1 MKEKKQW
8 KKRIVSMLMALAMV
22 ITQIGVW
29 NAGKESVQAAE
40 TEVYK
45 ADFSDASTDAWN
57 ANWSVSSDDTTFV
70 VKGNYKKDND
80 QALNIW
86 SKDAQVL
93 TMTHTET
100 NIEAGKYYLSIKTNG
115 GNVNGGKI
123 CVSDG
128 QNEKKSDIAFAEELT
143 TYKTTEP
150 LEVAT
155 GASVTITVTID
166 LSAVGWGYIDDITLT
181 KSEDS
186 EDAAGDDADEYVTKI
201 LYFKYTGNGT
211 PAILLWDN
219 CGDSLKMGDDTSSEI
234 IDNKVRYTMKSTGQN
249 NWYQIVFKYKTGEV
263 KNKNVGFD
271 FGEISDHTY
280 SWIQSMDY
288 VYANNHNAAYEIIF
302 SDKYSD
308 PAIIQGDY
316 DTVVSY
322 ADAIEKENNSDSVVK
337 DAPITVKK
345 VKGLNERADFI
356 KGIDISTYLVETDS
370 GVKYKDQSGQE
381 VKGKDFIRMFAQ
393 NGVNYIRLRV
403 WNQPYDTDSSGNK
416 LYYGGGN
423 NDIEMAVEIC
433 KLIKEYNTAYADR
446 YGEVKVLIDLHYSD
460 FWADPDKQTAPKAW
474 KDMSIDA
481 KTTAVAEFT
490 KDCLANVEATGV
502 TVGMLQIG
510 NETNNGICGESYGS
524 DNYLAIFKAG
534 CDAVKEYNESK
545 GYTTQNGKWIKRV
558 VHFTDPQSV
567 GTSKALYLKTGDLS
581 AKDATNPTSKGVDYD
596 VYATSYYP
604 FWHGTTDNLNNMLG
618 DIASTCG
625 CEVMVAETQYVYT
638 NADYDG
644 ADNQAYE
651 GKNNIDLS
659 QWPVSVQGQA
669 NEIRDVIDAVAQVDD
684 NKGIGMFYWEPAWLG
699 VGNAYNEDGTVNE
712 SALNSNKTKWNQYG
726 SGWASDY
733 AGTYDA
739 QAQKWGGG
747 GTNNENA
754 SLFDFEGNPLAS
766 LNVFKY
772 VNYGAVAKNKSFYAA
787 KSLSDVVVKMGDSK
801 DAIKN
806 QLEKTVAYTYNDET
820 PGTANITW
828 DETSLAKAEQEI
840 SLTKAIGNSY
850 TITGTI
856 DVDGTKQKV
865 SCNILVDPSENLLAN
880 GDFEAYAKKWNFNFA
895 QESKILWS
903 AIDAKGNVDKDA
915 NPRNDSKGSI
925 VFNTYS
931 NVVGNDNTAQ
941 YYSGN
946 VSQTVT
952 IEKAGIYEAK
962 AFFEGLD
969 KAGSNDGEAINL
981 SVTDG
986 NETTKVSN
994 AIKLDGWKVWQCATV
1009 SNIVVTQDMIN
1020 SGKNTVT
1027 VSANVCIKKD
1037 VWGSIDD
1044 VYLYKVGEV
1053 TASGN
1058 GGSSTVTPSA
1068 PSAPNDANTDTKD
1081 DNKKEDQKDD
1091 QKDVVTEEKN
1101 ITATTPSGKKVEATV
1116 TVSKDKDG
1124 NVTEAS
1130 AKVAGTKAAISA
1142 EAAKEL
1148 AKAAGTDRIA
1158 ITASVTDK
1166 NGNEKYT
1173 VTVDSKNLTAN
1184 KKLHVVAIDPKTGE
1198 YKLVNAKT
1206 YKVGKDGTLNVK
1218 LADGADYQMLTAT
1231 ELKAVEKSILKT
1243 VEVKKSSVTVKNGKK
1258 TQIQLSSALD
1268 MDNVKSITYKTSKKS
1283 VATVSKSG
1291 KITTNKKG
1299 TVTIKAIVT
1308 LKNGKKKTVSMTLKV
1323 K

>member
-1 MKEKKQW
+1 MKERKTWQ
-8 KKRIVSMLMALAMV
+8 KRIVSLLMALAMV
-22 ITQIGVW
+22 VTQIGVW

-40 TEVYK
+40 TE
-45 ADFSDASTDAWN
+45 ATSIIQNGDFEKELSGWTLEGITTGNYAVKYSTGHNTNDFEVWCSSSEDITFTLSQEVTIPAGTYTL
-57 ANWSVSSDDTTFV
+57 SVSSA
-70 VKGNYKKDND
+70 GNAQRASICIGDLCTLTPDWSSFSEGND
-80 QALNIW
+80 A
-86 SKDAQVL
+86 V
-93 TMTHTET
+93 T
-100 NIEAGKYYLSIKTNG
+100 KTSDQF
-115 GNVNGGKI
+115 
-123 CVSDG
+123 CV
-128 QNEKKSDIAFAEELT
+128 AEEVTVNVAITGTLPATWGGFYLDDIVLNQIVNEDTGESEDTDKSKLESLVQKAPSTLT
-143 TYKTTEP
+143 GFETKLAENVQTTLAAANECLTKENATTEEINACYNA
-150 LEVAT
+150 LEA
-155 GASVTITVTID
+155 A
-166 LSAVGWGYIDDITLT
+166 LS
-181 KSEDS
+181 
-186 EDAAGDDADEYVTKI
+186 
-201 LYFKYTGNGT
+201 
-211 PAILLWDN
+211 
-219 CGDSLKMGDDTSSEI
+219 SL
-234 IDNKVRYTMKSTGQN
+234 
-249 NWYQIVFKYKTGEV
+249 
-263 KNKNVGFD
+263 
-271 FGEISDHTY
+271 TY
-280 SWIQSMDY
+280 SDDEIQ
-288 VYANNHNAAYEIIF
+288 
-302 SDKYSD
+302 
-308 PAIIQGDY
+308 
-316 DTVVSY
+316 
-322 ADAIEKENNSDSVVK
+322 IEKVN
-337 DAPITVKK
+337 
-345 VKGLNERADFI
+345 GLNERTDFI

-381 VKGKDFIRMFAQ
+381 VEGKEFIRMFAQ

-423 NDIEMAVEIC
+423 NDIEMAVKIC
-433 KLIKEYNTAYADR
+433 QLIKEYNTAYANT

-474 KDMSIDA
+474 KNMTIED
-481 KTTAVAEFT
+481 KTKAVAEFT
-490 KDCLANVEATGV
+490 KDCLEKVEATGV

-510 NETNNGICGESYGS
+510 NETNNGICGESYGTN
-524 DNYLAIFKAG
+524 NYLAIFKAG
-534 CDAVKEYNESK
+534 CDAVKEYNVSK
-545 GYTTQNGKWIKRV
+545 GYTTENGTWIKRV
-558 VHFTDPQSV
+558 VHFTDPHSV
-567 GTSKALYLKTGDLS
+567 GTSLALYLKTGD
-581 AKDATNPTSKGVDYD
+581 KDARDASNITENAVDYD

-604 FWHGTTDNLNNMLG
+604 YWHGTTENLNEMLG
-618 DIASTCG
+618 NIASTCD

-712 SALNSNKTKWNQYG
+712 SVLNSNKTKWNQYG

-739 QAQKWGGG
+739 QAEKWGGG

-754 SLFDFEGNPLAS
+754 SLFDFKGNPLAS

-772 VNYGAVAKNKSFYAA
+772 VNYGAVAKNKSFYTSDA
-787 KSLSDVVVKMGDSK
+787 LGDVVVKMRDSK

-806 QLEKTVAYTYNDET
+806 KLAKTVAYTYNDET
-820 PGTANITW
+820 TKTADITW

-840 SLTKAIGNSY
+840 SMTKAIGNSY

-865 SCNILVDPSENLLAN
+865 SCNILVDPSENLLENGGFENAIGNEWKFATGKQLWHAFASAN
-880 GDFEAYAKKWNFNFA
+880 PDANTRNSSGG
-895 QESKILWS
+895 SVILNS
-903 AIDAKGNVDKDA
+903 IKSDEKDA
-915 NPRNDSKGSI
+915 DDSGC
-925 VFNTYS
+925 YS
-931 NVVGNDNTAQ
+931 D
-941 YYSGN
+941 S
-946 VSQTVT
+946 VSQSV
-952 IEKAGIYEAK
+952 ELQAGVYEAK
-962 AFFEGLD
+962 AFFEGAD
-969 KAGSNDGEAINL
+969 KAGSYDGEAINL
-981 SVTDG
+981 SVTDANG
-986 NETTKVSN
+986 VAKVSN

-1027 VSANVCIKKD
+1027 VSANVCIKKG

-1068 PSAPNDANTDTKD
+1068 PSAPNDTNTDTKD

-1091 QKDVVTEEKN
+1091 PKDVVTEEKN

-1142 EAAKEL
+1142 ETAKEL

-1184 KKLHVVAIDPKTGE
+1184 KKLHVVAVDPKTGE

-1218 LADGADYQMLTAT
+1218 LADGADYKMLTAA

-1243 VEVKKSSVTVKNGKK
+1243 VEVKKPSVTVKNGKK

-1283 VATVSKSG
+1283 VASVSKSG

-1299 TVTIKAIVT
+1299 TATIKAIVT

>member
-1 MKEKKQW
+1 MKERKTWQ
-8 KKRIVSMLMALAMV
+8 KRIVSLLMALAMV
-22 ITQIGVW
+22 VTQIGVW

-40 TEVYK
+40 TEVTSIIQNG
-45 ADFSDASTDAWN
+45 DFEKELSGWTLEGITTGNYAVKYSTGHNTNDFEVWCSSSEDITFTLSQEVTIPAGTYTL
-57 ANWSVSSDDTTFV
+57 SVSSA
-70 VKGNYKKDND
+70 GNAQRASICIGDLCTLTPDWSSFSEGND
-80 QALNIW
+80 A
-86 SKDAQVL
+86 V
-93 TMTHTET
+93 T
-100 NIEAGKYYLSIKTNG
+100 KTSDQF
-115 GNVNGGKI
+115 
-123 CVSDG
+123 CV
-128 QNEKKSDIAFAEELT
+128 AEEVTVNVAITGTLPATWGGFYLDDIVLNQIVNEDTGESEDTDKSKLESLVQKAPSTLT
-143 TYKTTEP
+143 GFETKLAENVQTTLAAANECLTKENATTEEINACYNA
-150 LEVAT
+150 LEA
-155 GASVTITVTID
+155 A
-166 LSAVGWGYIDDITLT
+166 LS
-181 KSEDS
+181 
-186 EDAAGDDADEYVTKI
+186 
-201 LYFKYTGNGT
+201 
-211 PAILLWDN
+211 
-219 CGDSLKMGDDTSSEI
+219 SL
-234 IDNKVRYTMKSTGQN
+234 
-249 NWYQIVFKYKTGEV
+249 
-263 KNKNVGFD
+263 
-271 FGEISDHTY
+271 TY
-280 SWIQSMDY
+280 SDDEIQ
-288 VYANNHNAAYEIIF
+288 
-302 SDKYSD
+302 
-308 PAIIQGDY
+308 
-316 DTVVSY
+316 
-322 ADAIEKENNSDSVVK
+322 IEKVN
-337 DAPITVKK
+337 
-345 VKGLNERADFI
+345 GLNERTDFI

-381 VKGKDFIRMFAQ
+381 VEGKEFIRMFAQ

-423 NDIEMAVEIC
+423 NDIEMAVKIC
-433 KLIKEYNTAYADR
+433 QLIKEYNTAYANT

-474 KDMSIDA
+474 KNMTIED
-481 KTTAVAEFT
+481 KTKAVAEFT
-490 KDCLANVEATGV
+490 KDCLEKVEATGV

-510 NETNNGICGESYGS
+510 NETNNGICGESYGTN
-524 DNYLAIFKAG
+524 NYLAIFKAG
-534 CDAVKEYNESK
+534 CDAVKEYNVSK
-545 GYTTQNGKWIKRV
+545 GYTTENGTWIKRV
-558 VHFTDPQSV
+558 VHFTDPHSV
-567 GTSKALYLKTGDLS
+567 GTSLALYLKTGD
-581 AKDATNPTSKGVDYD
+581 KDARDASNITENAVDYD

-604 FWHGTTDNLNNMLG
+604 YWHGTTENLNEMLG
-618 DIASTCG
+618 NIASTCD

-712 SALNSNKTKWNQYG
+712 SVLNSNKTKWNQYG

-739 QAQKWGGG
+739 QAEKWGGG

-754 SLFDFEGNPLAS
+754 SLFDFKGNPLAS

-772 VNYGAVAKNKSFYAA
+772 VNYGAVAKNKSFYTSDA
-787 KSLSDVVVKMGDSK
+787 LGDVVVKMRDSK

-806 QLEKTVAYTYNDET
+806 KLAKTVAYTYNDET
-820 PGTANITW
+820 TKTADITW

-840 SLTKAIGNSY
+840 SMTKAIGNSY

-865 SCNILVDPSENLLAN
+865 SCNILVDPSENLLENGGFENAIGNEWKFATGKQLWHAFASAN
-880 GDFEAYAKKWNFNFA
+880 PYANTRN
-895 QESKILWS
+895 SSGGSVILNS
-903 AIDAKGNVDKDA
+903 IKSDEKDA
-915 NPRNDSKGSI
+915 DDSGC
-925 VFNTYS
+925 YS
-931 NVVGNDNTAQ
+931 D
-941 YYSGN
+941 S
-946 VSQTVT
+946 VSQSV
-952 IEKAGIYEAK
+952 ELQAGVYEAK
-962 AFFEGLD
+962 AFFEGAD
-969 KAGSNDGEAINL
+969 KAGSYDGEAINL
-981 SVTDG
+981 SVTDANG
-986 NETTKVSN
+986 VAKVSN

-1027 VSANVCIKKD
+1027 VSANVCIKKG

-1068 PSAPNDANTDTKD
+1068 PSAPNDTNTDTKD

-1091 QKDVVTEEKN
+1091 PKDVVTEEKN

-1142 EAAKEL
+1142 ETAKEL

-1184 KKLHVVAIDPKTGE
+1184 KKLHVVAVDPKTGE

-1218 LADGADYQMLTAT
+1218 LADGADYKMLTAA

-1243 VEVKKSSVTVKNGKK
+1243 VEVKKPSVTVKNGKK

-1283 VATVSKSG
+1283 VASVSKSG

-1299 TVTIKAIVT
+1299 TATIKAIVT

>member
-1 MKEKKQW
+1 MKERKTWQ
-8 KKRIVSMLMALAMV
+8 KRIVSLLMALAMV
-22 ITQIGVW
+22 VTQIGVW

-40 TEVYK
+40 MSEKIVYFEYSGDNTL
-45 ADFSDASTDAWN
+45 AVNFWN
-57 ANWSVSSDDTTFV
+57 GTWDTLHVDTT
-70 VKGNYKKDND
+70 
-80 QALNIW
+80 
-86 SKDAQVL
+86 
-93 TMTHTET
+93 
-100 NIEAGKYYLSIKTNG
+100 TNG
-115 GNVNGGKI
+115 YLAK
-123 CVSDG
+123 
-128 QNEKKSDIAFAEELT
+128 
-143 TYKTTEP
+143 
-150 LEVAT
+150 
-155 GASVTITVTID
+155 
-166 LSAVGWGYIDDITLT
+166 
-181 KSEDS
+181 
-186 EDAAGDDADEYVTKI
+186 
-201 LYFKYTGNGT
+201 
-211 PAILLWDN
+211 
-219 CGDSLKMGDDTSSEI
+219 
-234 IDNKVRYTMKSTGQN
+234 IDNADYYQLEKVDESS
-249 NWYQIVFKYKTGEV
+249 NWYKI
-263 KNKNVGFD
+263 D
-271 FGEISDHTY
+271 FWYD
-280 SWIQSMDY
+280 
-288 VYANNHNAAYEIIF
+288 ANNFKNEGIGFTIADLTSDNKQNSKIAEYDATWNNTNAYKEMF
-302 SDKYSD
+302 DNTYLD
-308 PAIIQGDY
+308 PAIQENDRSSVTSYASLTSGNENKDDGENETYTVAITPDATSVEAGAEVTLTATVKKGN
-316 DTVVSY
+316 TVVSNLEE
-322 ADAIEKENNSDSVVK
+322 AGLHLCWWNNTTNSKDEFVDCDTTNWHDLTLKTKLSTTGDNEIQATLQDANWKQLGDSIKVK
-337 DAPITVKK
+337 ISVTKAASVITDAAITVKK
-345 VKGLNERADFI
+345 VQNLSSDFI
-356 KGIDISTYLVETDS
+356 KGIDISTYLVETAS

-381 VKGKDFIRMFAQ
+381 VEGKEFIRMFAQ

-403 WNQPYDTDSSGNK
+403 WNQPYDTDSSGHK

-433 KLIKEYNTAYADR
+433 KLINEYNTAYADT

-474 KDMSIDA
+474 KKMSIDD
-481 KTTAVAEFT
+481 KTKAVAEFT
-490 KDCLANVEATGV
+490 KDCLKKVEATGV

-510 NETNNGICGESYGS
+510 NETNNGICGESYGTE
-524 DNYLAIFKAG
+524 NYLKIFKAG

-545 GYTTQNGKWIKRV
+545 KYTTENGKWIKRV

-581 AKDATNPTSKGVDYD
+581 AKDAENPTEKGVEYD

-604 FWHGTTDNLNNMLG
+604 YWHGTTKNLNEMLG
-618 DIASTCG
+618 NIASTCG

-669 NEIRDVIDAVAQVDD
+669 NEIRDVIDAVAQVGN

-699 VGNAYNEDGTVNE
+699 VGNAYNADGTVNE

-739 QAQKWGGG
+739 QAEKWGGG

-772 VNYGAVAKNKSFYAA
+772 VNYGAVAKNKSFYTSDA
-787 KSLSDVVVKMGDSK
+787 LDDVVIKMGASK
-801 DAIKN
+801 EAIKD
-806 QLEKTVAYTYNDET
+806 QLAEKVTYTYNDET
-820 PGTANITW
+820 TGTADITW

-880 GDFEAYAKKWNFNFA
+880 GDFEAYAKEWNFNFD

-903 AIDAKGNVDKDA
+903 AIDATGNVDTNA
-915 NPRNDSKGSI
+915 NPRNGSKGSI

-931 NVVGNDNTAQ
+931 DVVGKDNTAE

-946 VSQTVT
+946 VSQMVT

-962 AFFEGLD
+962 AFFEGSD
-969 KAGSNDGEAINL
+969 KAGSYDGEAINL
-981 SVTDG
+981 SVTDANG
-986 NETTKVSN
+986 VVKVSN
-994 AIKLDGWKVWQCATV
+994 AIRLDGWKVWQCATV

-1027 VSANVCIKKD
+1027 VSANVCIQKD

-1081 DNKKEDQKDD
+1081 DNKKEDQKD
-1091 QKDVVTEEKN
+1091 VVTEEKN
-1101 ITATTPSGKKVEATV
+1101 ITVTTPSGKKVEATV

-1142 EAAKEL
+1142 ETAKEL
-1148 AKAAGTDRIA
+1148 AKAAGTDSVA

-1184 KKLHVVAIDPKTGE
+1184 KKLHVVAVDPKTGE

-1206 YKVGKDGTLNVK
+1206 YKVGKDGTLNAK
-1218 LADGADYQMLTAT
+1218 LADGADYKMLTAT
-1231 ELKAVEKSILKT
+1231 ELKAVEKAILKT
-1243 VEVKKSSVTVKNGKK
+1243 VEVKKPSVTVKNGKK

>member
-1 MKEKKQW
+1 MKERKTWQ
-8 KKRIVSMLMALAMV
+8 KRIVSLLMTLAMV
-22 ITQIGVW
+22 VTQIGVW
-29 NAGKESVQAAE
+29 NAGKERVQAAE
-40 TEVYK
+40 MSQVTFYFEYDGAKTLAVGYTSK
-45 ADFSDASTDAWN
+45 NDTYGNSGWLFE
-57 ANWSVSSDDTTFV
+57 DTT
-70 VKGNYKKDND
+70 KWINY
-80 QALNIW
+80 
-86 SKDAQVL
+86 
-93 TMTHTET
+93 
-100 NIEAGKYYLSIKTNG
+100 
-115 GNVNGGKI
+115 
-123 CVSDG
+123 
-128 QNEKKSDIAFAEELT
+128 
-143 TYKTTEP
+143 YKLDR
-150 LEVAT
+150 LEN
-155 GASVTITVTID
+155 S
-166 LSAVGWGYIDDITLT
+166 
-181 KSEDS
+181 
-186 EDAAGDDADEYVTKI
+186 
-201 LYFKYTGNGT
+201 
-211 PAILLWDN
+211 
-219 CGDSLKMGDDTSSEI
+219 
-234 IDNKVRYTMKSTGQN
+234 
-249 NWYQIVFKYKTGEV
+249 NWYQTTISFNKTSINESW
-263 KNKNVGFD
+263 VGLSLCELSEKD
-271 FGEISDHTY
+271 GGYVVDSVLETY
-280 SWIQSMDY
+280 SNS
-288 VYANNHNAAYEIIF
+288 VNAEAYQKIF
-302 SDKYSD
+302 DGTYFD
-308 PAIIQGDY
+308 PAIQKNDRSSVISYASLTSGNENKDDNGNVTY
-316 DTVVSY
+316 TVEIMPDATSVEAGAEVTLTATVKKGNTVVSNLQE
-322 ADAIEKENNSDSVVK
+322 ADLHLCWWNNTTNSKDEFVECDTTNWYDLTLKTKLSRIGENEIQATLQDANWNPLGDPIKVNISVTEAASVIT
-337 DAPITVKK
+337 DAAITVKK
-345 VKGLNERADFI
+345 VQNLSSDFI
-356 KGIDISTYLVETDS
+356 KGIDISTYLVETAS
-370 GVKYKDQSGQE
+370 GVKYKDQSGKE
-381 VKGKDFIRMFAQ
+381 VEGKEFIRMFAQ

-433 KLIKEYNTAYADR
+433 KLIKEYNTEYSDT

-474 KDMSIDA
+474 KDMSIDD
-481 KTTAVAEFT
+481 KTKAVAEFT
-490 KDCLANVEATGV
+490 KDCLAKVEATGV

-581 AKDATNPTSKGVDYD
+581 AKDATSSTENGVEYD

-604 FWHGTTDNLNNMLG
+604 FWHGTTENLNKMLG
-618 DIASTCG
+618 NIASTCG

-880 GDFEAYAKKWNFNFA
+880 GDFEAYAKEWNFNFA

-903 AIDAKGNVDKDA
+903 AIDAEGNVDKDA

-946 VSQTVT
+946 VSKTVT

-1009 SNIVVTQDMIN
+1009 NNIVVTQDMIN

-1058 GGSSTVTPSA
+1058 GDSSTVTPSV

-1081 DNKKEDQKDD
+1081 DNKKVDQKDD
-1091 QKDVVTEEKN
+1091 PKDVVTEEKN
-1101 ITATTPSGKKVEATV
+1101 ITATTPSGKRVEATV
-1116 TVSKDKDG
+1116 AVSKDKDG

-1142 EAAKEL
+1142 ETAKEL

-1184 KKLHVVAIDPKTGE
+1184 KKLHVVAVDPKTGE

-1218 LADGADYQMLTAT
+1218 LADGADYKMLTAA

-1283 VATVSKSG
+1283 VAAVSKSG

>member
-1 MKEKKQW
+1 MKERKTWQ
-8 KKRIVSMLMALAMV
+8 KRIVSLLMALAMV
-22 ITQIGVW
+22 VTQIGVW

-40 TEVYK
+40 TE
-45 ADFSDASTDAWN
+45 ATSIIQNGDFEKELSGWTLEGITTGNYAVKYSTGHNTNDFEVWCSSSEDITFTLSQEVTIPAGTYTL
-57 ANWSVSSDDTTFV
+57 SVSSA
-70 VKGNYKKDND
+70 GNAQRASICIGDLCTLTPDWSSFSEGND
-80 QALNIW
+80 A
-86 SKDAQVL
+86 V
-93 TMTHTET
+93 T
-100 NIEAGKYYLSIKTNG
+100 KTSDQF
-115 GNVNGGKI
+115 
-123 CVSDG
+123 CV
-128 QNEKKSDIAFAEELT
+128 AEEVTVNVAITGTLPATWGGFYLDDIVLNQIVNEDTGESEDTDKSKLESLVQKAPSTLT
-143 TYKTTEP
+143 GFETKLAENVQTTLAAANECLTKENATTEEINACYNA
-150 LEVAT
+150 LEA
-155 GASVTITVTID
+155 A
-166 LSAVGWGYIDDITLT
+166 LS
-181 KSEDS
+181 
-186 EDAAGDDADEYVTKI
+186 
-201 LYFKYTGNGT
+201 
-211 PAILLWDN
+211 
-219 CGDSLKMGDDTSSEI
+219 SL
-234 IDNKVRYTMKSTGQN
+234 
-249 NWYQIVFKYKTGEV
+249 
-263 KNKNVGFD
+263 
-271 FGEISDHTY
+271 TY
-280 SWIQSMDY
+280 SDDEIQ
-288 VYANNHNAAYEIIF
+288 
-302 SDKYSD
+302 
-308 PAIIQGDY
+308 
-316 DTVVSY
+316 
-322 ADAIEKENNSDSVVK
+322 IEKVN
-337 DAPITVKK
+337 
-345 VKGLNERADFI
+345 GLNERTDFI

-381 VKGKDFIRMFAQ
+381 VEGKEFIRMFAQ

-423 NDIEMAVEIC
+423 NDIEMAVKIC
-433 KLIKEYNTAYADR
+433 QLIKEYNTAYANT

-474 KDMSIDA
+474 KNMTIED
-481 KTTAVAEFT
+481 KTKAVAEFT
-490 KDCLANVEATGV
+490 KDCLEKVEATGV

-510 NETNNGICGESYGS
+510 NETNNGICGESYGTN
-524 DNYLAIFKAG
+524 NYLAIFKAG
-534 CDAVKEYNESK
+534 CDAVKEYNVSK
-545 GYTTQNGKWIKRV
+545 GYTTENGTWIKRV
-558 VHFTDPQSV
+558 VHFTDPHSV
-567 GTSKALYLKTGDLS
+567 GTSLALYLKTGD
-581 AKDATNPTSKGVDYD
+581 KDARDASNITENAVDYD

-604 FWHGTTDNLNNMLG
+604 YWHGTTENLNEMLG
-618 DIASTCG
+618 NIASTCD

-712 SALNSNKTKWNQYG
+712 SVLNSNKTKWNQYG

-739 QAQKWGGG
+739 QAEKWGGG

-754 SLFDFEGNPLAS
+754 SLFDFKGNPLAS

-772 VNYGAVAKNKSFYAA
+772 VNYGAVAKNKSFYTSDA
-787 KSLSDVVVKMGDSK
+787 LGDVVVKMRDSK

-806 QLEKTVAYTYNDET
+806 KLAKTVAYTYNDET
-820 PGTANITW
+820 TKTADITW

-840 SLTKAIGNSY
+840 SMTKAIGNSY

-865 SCNILVDPSENLLAN
+865 SCNILVDPSENLLENGGFENEIGNEWKFATGKQLWHAFASAN
-880 GDFEAYAKKWNFNFA
+880 PDANTRNSSGG
-895 QESKILWS
+895 SVILNS
-903 AIDAKGNVDKDA
+903 IKSDEKDA
-915 NPRNDSKGSI
+915 DDSGC
-925 VFNTYS
+925 YS
-931 NVVGNDNTAQ
+931 D
-941 YYSGN
+941 S
-946 VSQTVT
+946 VSQSV
-952 IEKAGIYEAK
+952 ELQAGVYEAK
-962 AFFEGLD
+962 AFFEGAD
-969 KAGSNDGEAINL
+969 KAGSYDGEAINL
-981 SVTDG
+981 SVTDANG
-986 NETTKVSN
+986 VAKVSN

-1027 VSANVCIKKD
+1027 VSANVCIKKG

-1068 PSAPNDANTDTKD
+1068 PSAPNDTNTDTKD

-1091 QKDVVTEEKN
+1091 SKDVVTEEKN
-1101 ITATTPSGKKVEATV
+1101 ITVTTPSGKKVEATV

-1142 EAAKEL
+1142 ETAKEL

-1184 KKLHVVAIDPKTGE
+1184 KKLHVVAVDPKTGE

-1218 LADGADYQMLTAT
+1218 LADGADYQMLTAA

>member
-1 MKEKKQW
+1 MKERKIWQ
-8 KKRIVSMLMALAMV
+8 KRIVSLLMALAMV
-22 ITQIGVW
+22 VTQIGVW

-40 TEVYK
+40 TKATSIIQNGDFEKGLDGWTLAGIGTDNYAVKYSTGHNNNDFEVWRSSSEDITFTLSQEVTIPAGTY
-45 ADFSDASTDAWN
+45 TL
-57 ANWSVSSDDTTFV
+57 SVSSAGNAQLASICIGDLCTLTPSWSSFS
-70 VKGNYKKDND
+70 KGNDAVTKTSD
-80 QALNIW
+80 QFDVAEEVTVNVVITGTLPKTWDGFYLDDIVLNQIVNEDTGESEDTDKSKLESLVQKAPSTLTGFETTLAENVQTALAAAN
-86 SKDAQVL
+86 ACL
-93 TMTHTET
+93 TNENATTEEI
-100 NIEAGKYYLSIKTNG
+100 NACYNALEAALSSLTY
-115 GNVNGGKI
+115 
-123 CVSDG
+123 SDG
-128 QNEKKSDIAFAEELT
+128 
-143 TYKTTEP
+143 
-150 LEVAT
+150 
-155 GASVTITVTID
+155 
-166 LSAVGWGYIDDITLT
+166 
-181 KSEDS
+181 
-186 EDAAGDDADEYVTKI
+186 
-201 LYFKYTGNGT
+201 
-211 PAILLWDN
+211 
-219 CGDSLKMGDDTSSEI
+219 EI
-234 IDNKVRYTMKSTGQN
+234 Q
-249 NWYQIVFKYKTGEV
+249 
-263 KNKNVGFD
+263 
-271 FGEISDHTY
+271 
-280 SWIQSMDY
+280 
-288 VYANNHNAAYEIIF
+288 
-302 SDKYSD
+302 
-308 PAIIQGDY
+308 
-316 DTVVSY
+316 
-322 ADAIEKENNSDSVVK
+322 IEKVN
-337 DAPITVKK
+337 
-345 VKGLNERADFI
+345 GLNERTDFI
-356 KGIDISTYLVETDS
+356 KGVDISTYLVETAS
-370 GVKYKDQSGQE
+370 GVKYKDQNGNDVE
-381 VKGKDFIRMFAQ
+381 GKEFIRTFAQ

-433 KLIKEYNTAYADR
+433 KLIKEYNNAYANI

-474 KDMSIDA
+474 KEMSIDD
-481 KTTAVAEFT
+481 KTEAVAKFT
-490 KDCLANVEATGV
+490 KDCLAKVEATGV

-510 NETNNGICGESYGS
+510 NETNNGICGESYGT

-545 GYTTQNGKWIKRV
+545 DYTTDNGKWIKRV

-581 AKDATNPTSKGVDYD
+581 AKDATSPTEKGVEYD

-604 FWHGTTDNLNNMLG
+604 YWHGTTDNLNEMLG
-618 DIASTCG
+618 NIASTCG

-712 SALNSNKTKWNQYG
+712 SALNSNKMKWNQYG

-739 QAQKWGGG
+739 QAEKWGGG

-772 VNYGAVAKNKSFYAA
+772 VNYGAVAKNKYFYAA
-787 KSLSDVVVKMGDSK
+787 KSLSDVVVKMGASK
-801 DAIKN
+801 DTIKN
-806 QLEKTVAYTYNDET
+806 QLAKTVAYTYNDET
-820 PGTANITW
+820 TGTADIIW

-840 SLTKAIGNSY
+840 SMTKAIGNSY

-865 SCNILVDPSENLLAN
+865 SCNILVDPRENLLEN
-880 GDFEAYAKKWNFNFA
+880 GDFEKYADEWNFNFD

-903 AIDAKGNVDKDA
+903 AIDATGNADTNA
-915 NPRNDSKGSI
+915 NPRNDSTGSI

-931 NVVGNDNTAQ
+931 DVVGNDNTVA

-962 AFFEGLD
+962 AFFEGAD

-981 SVTDG
+981 SVTDANG
-986 NETTKVSN
+986 VVKVSN

-1058 GGSSTVTPSA
+1058 GGSSTVTPSV
-1068 PSAPNDANTDTKD
+1068 PSAPNDANSDTKD

-1091 QKDVVTEEKN
+1091 PKDVVTEEKN
-1101 ITATTPSGKKVEATV
+1101 ITVTTPSGKKVEATV

-1142 EAAKEL
+1142 ETAKEL
-1148 AKAAGTDRIA
+1148 AKAAGTDSVA

-1184 KKLHVVAIDPKTGE
+1184 KKLHVVAVDPKTGE

-1206 YKVGKDGTLNVK
+1206 YKVGKDGTLNAK
-1218 LADGADYQMLTAT
+1218 LADGADYKMLTTA
-1231 ELKAVEKSILKT
+1231 ELKAVEKAILKT
-1243 VEVKKSSVTVKNGKK
+1243 VEVKKPSVTVKNGKK

-1268 MDNVKSITYKTSKKS
+1268 MDNVASITYKTSKKS
-1283 VATVSKSG
+1283 VATVNKSG

>member
-1 MKEKKQW
+1 MKERKTWQ
-8 KKRIVSMLMALAMV
+8 KRIVSLLMALAMV
-22 ITQIGVW
+22 VTQIGVW
-29 NAGKESVQAAE
+29 NAGKERVQAAE
-40 TEVYK
+40 MSEKIVYFEYSGDNTL
-45 ADFSDASTDAWN
+45 AVNFWN
-57 ANWSVSSDDTTFV
+57 GTWDTLHVDTT
-70 VKGNYKKDND
+70 
-80 QALNIW
+80 
-86 SKDAQVL
+86 
-93 TMTHTET
+93 
-100 NIEAGKYYLSIKTNG
+100 TNG
-115 GNVNGGKI
+115 
-123 CVSDG
+123 
-128 QNEKKSDIAFAEELT
+128 
-143 TYKTTEP
+143 Y
-150 LEVAT
+150 
-155 GASVTITVTID
+155 
-166 LSAVGWGYIDDITLT
+166 LT
-181 KSEDS
+181 K
-186 EDAAGDDADEYVTKI
+186 
-201 LYFKYTGNGT
+201 
-211 PAILLWDN
+211 
-219 CGDSLKMGDDTSSEI
+219 
-234 IDNKVRYTMKSTGQN
+234 IDNVDYYQLEKVDESS
-249 NWYQIVFKYKTGEV
+249 NWYKIDFWYDANNF
-263 KNKNVGFD
+263 KNKGIGFTIAD
-271 FGEISDHTY
+271 LTSDNKQNSTIAEYDATWNHTNAYQEMFG
-280 SWIQSMDY
+280 
-288 VYANNHNAAYEIIF
+288 N
-302 SDKYSD
+302 KYSD
-308 PAIIQGDY
+308 PAIQESDRSSVISYASLTSGNESKDDDENEKY
-316 DTVVSY
+316 TVAITSDATSVEAGAEVTLTATVKKGNTVVSNLQEAGLHLCWWNNTTDSKDEFVDCDTNWY
-322 ADAIEKENNSDSVVK
+322 DLTLKTKLSRSGDNEIQATLKDKDWKQLGDSTKVTISVTEAASVITDA
-337 DAPITVKK
+337 AITVKK
-345 VKGLNERADFI
+345 VQNLSSDFI
-356 KGIDISTYLVETDS
+356 KGIDISTYLVETAS

-381 VKGKDFIRMFAQ
+381 VKGKEFIRMFAQ

-423 NDIEMAVEIC
+423 NDIEMAVKIC
-433 KLIKEYNTAYADR
+433 KLIKEYNTEYADT

-490 KDCLANVEATGV
+490 KDCLAKVEATGV

-534 CDAVKEYNESK
+534 CDAVKEYNENK
-545 GYTTQNGKWIKRV
+545 KYTTENGKWIKRV
-558 VHFTDPQSV
+558 VHFTDPHSV
-567 GTSKALYLKTGDLS
+567 GTSLALYLKTGDKD
-581 AKDATNPTSKGVDYD
+581 AKDASNITENAVDYD

-604 FWHGTTDNLNNMLG
+604 YWHGTTENLNKMLG
-618 DIASTCG
+618 NIASTCG

-699 VGNAYNEDGTVNE
+699 VGNAYNEDGTTNE
-712 SALNSNKTKWNQYG
+712 AALNSNKQKWNEFG

-772 VNYGAVAKNKSFYAA
+772 VNYGAVAKNRSFYTSNA
-787 KSLSDVVVKMGDSK
+787 LDDVVIKMGASK
-801 DAIKN
+801 DVIKS
-806 QLEKTVAYTYNDET
+806 QLAKTVTYTYNDET
-820 PGTANITW
+820 TGTADIIW

-840 SLTKAIGNSY
+840 SMTKAIGNSY

-865 SCNILVDPSENLLAN
+865 SCNILVDPSENLLENGGFENAIGNEWKFATGKQLWHAFASVNQDAN
-880 GDFEAYAKKWNFNFA
+880 TRNSSDG
-895 QESKILWS
+895 SVILNS
-903 AIDAKGNVDKDA
+903 IKSDEKDA
-915 NPRNDSKGSI
+915 DDSGC
-925 VFNTYS
+925 YS
-931 NVVGNDNTAQ
+931 D
-941 YYSGN
+941 S
-946 VSQTVT
+946 VSQSV
-952 IEKAGIYEAK
+952 ELQAGVYEAK
-962 AFFEGLD
+962 AFFEGAD
-969 KAGSNDGEAINL
+969 KAGSYDGEAINL
-981 SVTDG
+981 SVTDANG
-986 NETTKVSN
+986 VAKVSN

-1009 SNIVVTQDMIN
+1009 SNLVVTQDMIN

-1027 VSANVCIKKD
+1027 VSANVRIKKD

-1058 GGSSTVTPSA
+1058 GGSSTVTPSV

-1101 ITATTPSGKKVEATV
+1101 ITVTTPSGKKVEATV

-1130 AKVAGTKAAISA
+1130 AKVVGTKAAISA
-1142 EAAKEL
+1142 ETAKEL
-1148 AKAAGTDRIA
+1148 AKAAGTDSVA
-1158 ITASVTDK
+1158 ITVSVTDK

-1184 KKLHVVAIDPKTGE
+1184 KKLHVVAVDPKTGE

-1206 YKVGKDGTLNVK
+1206 YKVGKDGTLHVK
-1218 LADGADYQMLTAT
+1218 LADGADYQMLTAA

>member
-1 MKEKKQW
+1 MKERKTWQ
-8 KKRIVSMLMALAMV
+8 KRIVSLLMALAMV
-22 ITQIGVW
+22 VTQIGVW

-45 ADFSDASTDAWN
+45 ADFSGYDNSLSEWTIHSERDATVKVAWN
-57 ANWSVSSDDTTFV
+57 DNLKNENPALSVYSASAQTIV
-70 VKGNYKKDND
+70 LSHEISGNVSAGNY
-80 QALNIW
+80 
-86 SKDAQVL
+86 SV
-93 TMTHTET
+93 
-100 NIEAGKYYLSIKTNG
+100 SIKTNG
-115 GNVNGGKI
+115 EKLKNGQLSIATGDDNI
-123 CVSDG
+123 QSADLLFT
-128 QNEKKSDIAFAEELT
+128 NEGDYVE
-143 TYKTTEP
+143 YKTEHLLT
-150 LEVAT
+150 VAD
-155 GASVTITVTID
+155 SSSIKITIT
-166 LSAVGWGYIDDITLT
+166 LELESGGWGYLDDITLT
-181 KSEDS
+181 KEVSENNKS
-186 EDAAGDDADEYVTKI
+186 DDTDEYVTKT

-234 IDNKVRYTMKSTGQN
+234 IDHKVRYTMKSTGQN

-271 FGEISDHTY
+271 FGEISDNTY

-322 ADAIEKENNSDSVVK
+322 KDAIEEENNSDAVVK

-345 VKGLNERADFI
+345 VKNLSPDFI
-356 KGIDISTYLVETDS
+356 KGIDISTYLVETAS

-381 VKGKDFIRMFAQ
+381 VEGKEFIRMFAQ

-403 WNQPYDTDSSGNK
+403 WNQPYDTGSSGNK

-433 KLIKEYNTAYADR
+433 KLIKEYNTAYADT

-490 KDCLANVEATGV
+490 KDCLAKVEATGV

-510 NETNNGICGESYGS
+510 NETNNGICGESYGT
-524 DNYLAIFKAG
+524 DNYLAIFRAG
-534 CDAVKEYNESK
+534 CNAVKEYNASK
-545 GYTTQNGKWIKRV
+545 EYTTENGKWIKRV

-567 GTSKALYLKTGDLS
+567 GTSKALYLKTGDLL
-581 AKDATNPTSKGVDYD
+581 AKDAKNPTEKGVDYD

-604 FWHGTTDNLNNMLG
+604 FWHGTTKNLNEMLG
-618 DIASTCG
+618 NIASTCG

-669 NEIRDVIDAVAQVDD
+669 NEIRDVIDAVAQVGN

-699 VGNAYNEDGTVNE
+699 VGNAYNADGTVNE

-739 QAQKWGGG
+739 QAKKWGGG

-772 VNYGAVAKNKSFYAA
+772 VNYGAVAKNKSFYTSDA
-787 KSLSDVVVKMGDSK
+787 LDDVVIKMGASK

-806 QLEKTVAYTYNDET
+806 QLAETVTYTYNDET
-820 PGTANITW
+820 TKTATITW
-828 DETSLAKAEQEI
+828 DENSLAKAEQEI

-865 SCNILVDPSENLLAN
+865 SCNILVDPRENLLEN
-880 GDFEAYAKKWNFNFA
+880 GDFEKYADEWDFNFD

-903 AIDAKGNVDKDA
+903 AIDATGNADTNA
-915 NPRNDSKGSI
+915 NPRNDSTGSI

-931 NVVGNDNTAQ
+931 KVVGEDNTAGN
-941 YYSGN
+941 YSGN

-962 AFFEGLD
+962 AFFEGAD
-969 KAGSNDGEAINL
+969 KAGSYDGEAINL
-981 SVTDG
+981 SVIDANG
-986 NETTKVSN
+986 VAKVSN

-1020 SGKNTVT
+1020 SGKNTAT
-1027 VSANVCIKKD
+1027 VSANVRIKKD

-1068 PSAPNDANTDTKD
+1068 PAAPNDANTDTKD
-1081 DNKKEDQKDD
+1081 DNKKEDQKD
-1091 QKDVVTEEKN
+1091 VVTKEKN
-1101 ITATTPSGKKVEATV
+1101 ITVTTPSGKKVEATV

-1142 EAAKEL
+1142 ETAKEL
-1148 AKAAGTDRIA
+1148 AKAAGTDSVA

-1173 VTVDSKNLTAN
+1173 VTVDSKNLTAS
-1184 KKLHVVAIDPKTGE
+1184 KKLHVVAVDPKTGE

-1206 YKVGKDGTLNVK
+1206 YKVGKDGTLNAK
-1218 LADGADYQMLTAT
+1218 LADGADYKMLTAT
-1231 ELKAVEKSILKT
+1231 ELKAVEKAILKT
-1243 VEVKKSSVTVKNGKK
+1243 VEVKKPSVTVKNGKK

-1283 VATVSKSG
+1283 VATVNKSG

-1323 K
+1323 M

>member
-1 MKEKKQW
+1 MKERKTWQ
-8 KKRIVSMLMALAMV
+8 KRIVSLLMALAMV
-22 ITQIGVW
+22 VTQIGVW

-40 TEVYK
+40 TE
-45 ADFSDASTDAWN
+45 ATSIIQNGDFEKELSDWTLEGITTGNYAVKYSTGHNTNDFEVWCSSSEDITFTLSQEVTIPAGTYTL
-57 ANWSVSSDDTTFV
+57 SVSSA
-70 VKGNYKKDND
+70 GNAQRASICIGDLCTLTPDWSSFSEGND
-80 QALNIW
+80 A
-86 SKDAQVL
+86 V
-93 TMTHTET
+93 T
-100 NIEAGKYYLSIKTNG
+100 KTSDQF
-115 GNVNGGKI
+115 
-123 CVSDG
+123 CV
-128 QNEKKSDIAFAEELT
+128 AEEVTVNVAITGTLPATWGGFYLDDIVLNQIVNEDTGESEDTDKSKLESLVQKAPSTLT
-143 TYKTTEP
+143 GFETKLAENVQTTLAAANECLTKENATTEEINACYNA
-150 LEVAT
+150 LEA
-155 GASVTITVTID
+155 A
-166 LSAVGWGYIDDITLT
+166 LS
-181 KSEDS
+181 
-186 EDAAGDDADEYVTKI
+186 
-201 LYFKYTGNGT
+201 
-211 PAILLWDN
+211 
-219 CGDSLKMGDDTSSEI
+219 SL
-234 IDNKVRYTMKSTGQN
+234 
-249 NWYQIVFKYKTGEV
+249 
-263 KNKNVGFD
+263 
-271 FGEISDHTY
+271 TY
-280 SWIQSMDY
+280 SDDEIQ
-288 VYANNHNAAYEIIF
+288 
-302 SDKYSD
+302 
-308 PAIIQGDY
+308 
-316 DTVVSY
+316 
-322 ADAIEKENNSDSVVK
+322 IEKVN
-337 DAPITVKK
+337 
-345 VKGLNERADFI
+345 GLNERTDFI

-381 VKGKDFIRMFAQ
+381 VEGKEFIRMFAQ

-423 NDIEMAVEIC
+423 NDIEMAVKIC
-433 KLIKEYNTAYADR
+433 QLIKEYNTAYANT

-474 KDMSIDA
+474 KNMTIED
-481 KTTAVAEFT
+481 KTKAVAEFT
-490 KDCLANVEATGV
+490 KDCLEKVEATGV

-510 NETNNGICGESYGS
+510 NETNNGICGESYGTN
-524 DNYLAIFKAG
+524 NYLAIFKAG
-534 CDAVKEYNESK
+534 CDAVKEYNVSK
-545 GYTTQNGKWIKRV
+545 GYTTENGTWIKRV
-558 VHFTDPQSV
+558 VHFTDPHSV
-567 GTSKALYLKTGDLS
+567 GTSLALYLKTGD
-581 AKDATNPTSKGVDYD
+581 KDARDASNITENAVDYD

-604 FWHGTTDNLNNMLG
+604 YWHGTTENLNEMLG
-618 DIASTCG
+618 NIASTCD

-712 SALNSNKTKWNQYG
+712 SVLNSNKTKWNQYG

-739 QAQKWGGG
+739 QAEKWGGG

-754 SLFDFEGNPLAS
+754 SLFDFKGNPLAS

-772 VNYGAVAKNKSFYAA
+772 VNYGAVAKNKSFYTSDA
-787 KSLSDVVVKMGDSK
+787 LGDVVVKMRDSK

-806 QLEKTVAYTYNDET
+806 KLAKTVAYTYNDET
-820 PGTANITW
+820 TKTADITW

-840 SLTKAIGNSY
+840 SMTKAIGNSY

-865 SCNILVDPSENLLAN
+865 SCNILVDPSENLLENGGFENAIGNEWKFATGKQLWHAFASAN
-880 GDFEAYAKKWNFNFA
+880 PDANTRNSSGG
-895 QESKILWS
+895 SVILNS
-903 AIDAKGNVDKDA
+903 IKSDEKDA
-915 NPRNDSKGSI
+915 DDSGC
-925 VFNTYS
+925 YS
-931 NVVGNDNTAQ
+931 D
-941 YYSGN
+941 S
-946 VSQTVT
+946 VSQSV
-952 IEKAGIYEAK
+952 ELQAGVYEAK
-962 AFFEGLD
+962 AFFEGAD
-969 KAGSNDGEAINL
+969 KAGSYDGEAINL
-981 SVTDG
+981 SVTDANG
-986 NETTKVSN
+986 VAKVSN

-1027 VSANVCIKKD
+1027 VSANVCIKKG

-1068 PSAPNDANTDTKD
+1068 PSAPNDTNTDTKD

-1091 QKDVVTEEKN
+1091 PKDVVTEEKN

-1142 EAAKEL
+1142 ETAKEL

-1184 KKLHVVAIDPKTGE
+1184 KKLHVVAVDPKTGE

-1218 LADGADYQMLTAT
+1218 LADGADYKMLTAA

-1268 MDNVKSITYKTSKKS
+1268 MENVKSITYKTSKKS
-1283 VATVSKSG
+1283 VAAVSKSG

>member
-1 MKEKKQW
+1 MKERKTWQ
-8 KKRIVSMLMALAMV
+8 KRIVSLLMALAMV
-22 ITQIGVW
+22 VTQIGVW

-40 TEVYK
+40 TE
-45 ADFSDASTDAWN
+45 ATSIIQNGDFEKELSGWTLEGITTGNYAVKYSTGHNTNDFEVWCSSSEDITFTLSQEVTIPAGTYTL
-57 ANWSVSSDDTTFV
+57 SVSSA
-70 VKGNYKKDND
+70 GNAQRASICIGDLCTLTPDWSSFSEGND
-80 QALNIW
+80 A
-86 SKDAQVL
+86 V
-93 TMTHTET
+93 T
-100 NIEAGKYYLSIKTNG
+100 KTSDQF
-115 GNVNGGKI
+115 
-123 CVSDG
+123 CV
-128 QNEKKSDIAFAEELT
+128 AEEVTVNVAITGTLPATWGGFYLDDIVLNQIVNEDTGESEDTDKSKLESLVQKAPSTLT
-143 TYKTTEP
+143 GFETKLAENVQTTLAAANECLTKENATTEEINACYNA
-150 LEVAT
+150 LEA
-155 GASVTITVTID
+155 A
-166 LSAVGWGYIDDITLT
+166 LS
-181 KSEDS
+181 
-186 EDAAGDDADEYVTKI
+186 
-201 LYFKYTGNGT
+201 
-211 PAILLWDN
+211 
-219 CGDSLKMGDDTSSEI
+219 SL
-234 IDNKVRYTMKSTGQN
+234 
-249 NWYQIVFKYKTGEV
+249 
-263 KNKNVGFD
+263 
-271 FGEISDHTY
+271 TY
-280 SWIQSMDY
+280 SDDEIQ
-288 VYANNHNAAYEIIF
+288 
-302 SDKYSD
+302 
-308 PAIIQGDY
+308 
-316 DTVVSY
+316 
-322 ADAIEKENNSDSVVK
+322 IEKVN
-337 DAPITVKK
+337 
-345 VKGLNERADFI
+345 GLNERTDFI

-381 VKGKDFIRMFAQ
+381 VEGKEFIRMFAQ

-423 NDIEMAVEIC
+423 NDIEMAVKIC
-433 KLIKEYNTAYADR
+433 QLIKEYNTAYANT

-474 KDMSIDA
+474 KKMLIDE
-481 KTTAVAEFT
+481 KTKAVAEFT
-490 KDCLANVEATGV
+490 KDCLAKVEATGV

-510 NETNNGICGESYGS
+510 NETNNGICGESYGTN
-524 DNYLAIFKAG
+524 NYLAIFKAG
-534 CDAVKEYNESK
+534 CDAVKEYNVSK
-545 GYTTQNGKWIKRV
+545 GYTTENGTWIKRV
-558 VHFTDPQSV
+558 VHFTDPHSV
-567 GTSKALYLKTGDLS
+567 GTSLALYLKTGD
-581 AKDATNPTSKGVDYD
+581 KDARDASNITENAVDYD

-604 FWHGTTDNLNNMLG
+604 YWHGTTENLNEMLG
-618 DIASTCG
+618 NIASTCD

-712 SALNSNKTKWNQYG
+712 SVLNSNKTKWNQYG

-739 QAQKWGGG
+739 QAEKWGGG

-754 SLFDFEGNPLAS
+754 SLFDFKGNPLAS

-772 VNYGAVAKNKSFYAA
+772 VNYGAVAKNKSFYTSDA
-787 KSLSDVVVKMGDSK
+787 LGDVVVKMRDSK

-806 QLEKTVAYTYNDET
+806 KLAKTVAYTYNDET
-820 PGTANITW
+820 TKTADITW

-840 SLTKAIGNSY
+840 SMTKAIGNSY

-865 SCNILVDPSENLLAN
+865 SCNILVDPSENLLENGGFENEIGNEWKFATGKQLWHAFASAN
-880 GDFEAYAKKWNFNFA
+880 PDANTRNSSGG
-895 QESKILWS
+895 SVILNS
-903 AIDAKGNVDKDA
+903 IKSDEKDA
-915 NPRNDSKGSI
+915 DDSGC
-925 VFNTYS
+925 YS
-931 NVVGNDNTAQ
+931 D
-941 YYSGN
+941 S
-946 VSQTVT
+946 VSQSV
-952 IEKAGIYEAK
+952 ELQAGVYEAK
-962 AFFEGLD
+962 AFFEGAD
-969 KAGSNDGEAINL
+969 KAGSYDGEAINL
-981 SVTDG
+981 SVTDANG
-986 NETTKVSN
+986 VAKVSN

-1058 GGSSTVTPSA
+1058 GGSSTVTPSV

-1081 DNKKEDQKDD
+1081 DNKKADQKDD

-1101 ITATTPSGKKVEATV
+1101 ITVTTPSGKKVEATV

-1142 EAAKEL
+1142 ETAKEL

-1184 KKLHVVAIDPKTGE
+1184 KKLHVVAVDPKTGE

-1206 YKVGKDGTLNVK
+1206 YKVGKDGTLNAK
-1218 LADGADYQMLTAT
+1218 LADGADYKMLTAA
-1231 ELKAVEKSILKT
+1231 ELKAVEKAILKT
-1243 VEVKKSSVTVKNGKK
+1243 VEVKKPSATVKNGKK
-1258 TQIQLSSALD
+1258 TQIQLSSELD

-1283 VATVSKSG
+1283 VATVNKSG

>member
-1 MKEKKQW
+1 MKERKTWQ
-8 KKRIVSMLMALAMV
+8 KRIVSLLMTLAMV
-22 ITQIGVW
+22 VTQIGVW
-29 NAGKESVQAAE
+29 NAGKERVQAAE
-40 TEVYK
+40 MSQVTFYFEYDGAKTLAVGYTSK
-45 ADFSDASTDAWN
+45 NDTYGNSGWLFE
-57 ANWSVSSDDTTFV
+57 DTT
-70 VKGNYKKDND
+70 KWINY
-80 QALNIW
+80 
-86 SKDAQVL
+86 
-93 TMTHTET
+93 
-100 NIEAGKYYLSIKTNG
+100 
-115 GNVNGGKI
+115 
-123 CVSDG
+123 
-128 QNEKKSDIAFAEELT
+128 
-143 TYKTTEP
+143 YKLDR
-150 LEVAT
+150 LEN
-155 GASVTITVTID
+155 S
-166 LSAVGWGYIDDITLT
+166 
-181 KSEDS
+181 
-186 EDAAGDDADEYVTKI
+186 
-201 LYFKYTGNGT
+201 
-211 PAILLWDN
+211 
-219 CGDSLKMGDDTSSEI
+219 
-234 IDNKVRYTMKSTGQN
+234 
-249 NWYQIVFKYKTGEV
+249 NWYQTTISFNKTSINESW
-263 KNKNVGFD
+263 VGLSLYELSEKD
-271 FGEISDHTY
+271 GGYVVDSVLETY
-280 SWIQSMDY
+280 SNS
-288 VYANNHNAAYEIIF
+288 VNAEAYQKIF
-302 SDKYSD
+302 DGTYFD
-308 PAIIQGDY
+308 PAIQKNDRSSVISYASLTSGNENKDDDENETY
-316 DTVVSY
+316 TVAITPDATSVEAGAEVTLTATVKKGGTVVNDLKEAGLHLCWWNNTTNSKDEFVECDTTNWY
-322 ADAIEKENNSDSVVK
+322 DLTLKTKLSKIGENEIQATLQDAKWNSLGDPIKVNISVTEAASVIT
-337 DAPITVKK
+337 DAAITVKK
-345 VKGLNERADFI
+345 VQNLSSDFI
-356 KGIDISTYLVETDS
+356 KGIDISTYLVETAS

-381 VKGKDFIRMFAQ
+381 VEGKEFIRMFAQ

-423 NDIEMAVEIC
+423 NDIEMAVKIC
-433 KLIKEYNTAYADR
+433 QLIKEYNTAYANT

-474 KDMSIDA
+474 KNMTIED
-481 KTTAVAEFT
+481 KTKAVAEFT
-490 KDCLANVEATGV
+490 KDCLEKVEATGV

-510 NETNNGICGESYGS
+510 NETNNGICGESYGTN
-524 DNYLAIFKAG
+524 NYLAIFKAG
-534 CDAVKEYNESK
+534 CDAVKEYNVSK
-545 GYTTQNGKWIKRV
+545 GYTTENGTWIKRV
-558 VHFTDPQSV
+558 VHFTDPHSV
-567 GTSKALYLKTGDLS
+567 GTSLALYLKTGD
-581 AKDATNPTSKGVDYD
+581 KDARDASNITENAVDYD

-604 FWHGTTDNLNNMLG
+604 YWHGTTENLRNMLG
-618 DIASTCG
+618 NIASTCG

-638 NADYDG
+638 NDDYDG

-772 VNYGAVAKNKSFYAA
+772 VNYGAVAKNKSFYTSDA
-787 KSLSDVVVKMGDSK
+787 LGDVVVKMRDSK

-806 QLEKTVAYTYNDET
+806 KLAKTVAYTYNDET
-820 PGTANITW
+820 TKTADITW

-840 SLTKAIGNSY
+840 SMTKAIGNSY

-865 SCNILVDPSENLLAN
+865 SCNILVDPSENLLENGGFENAIGNEWKFATGKQLWHAFASAN
-880 GDFEAYAKKWNFNFA
+880 PDANTRNSSGG
-895 QESKILWS
+895 SVILNS
-903 AIDAKGNVDKDA
+903 IKSDEKDA
-915 NPRNDSKGSI
+915 DDSGC
-925 VFNTYS
+925 YS
-931 NVVGNDNTAQ
+931 D
-941 YYSGN
+941 S
-946 VSQTVT
+946 VSQSV
-952 IEKAGIYEAK
+952 ELQAGVYEAK
-962 AFFEGLD
+962 AFFEGAD
-969 KAGSNDGEAINL
+969 KAGSYDGEAINL
-981 SVTDG
+981 SVTDANG
-986 NETTKVSN
+986 VAKVSN

-1027 VSANVCIKKD
+1027 VSANVCIKKG

-1068 PSAPNDANTDTKD
+1068 PSAPNDTNTDTKD

-1091 QKDVVTEEKN
+1091 PKDVVTEEKN

-1142 EAAKEL
+1142 ETAKEL

-1184 KKLHVVAIDPKTGE
+1184 KKLHVVAVDPKTGE

-1218 LADGADYQMLTAT
+1218 LADGADYKMLTAA

-1243 VEVKKSSVTVKNGKK
+1243 VEVKKPSVTVKNGKK

-1283 VATVSKSG
+1283 VASVSKSG

-1299 TVTIKAIVT
+1299 TATIKAIVT

>member
-1 MKEKKQW
+1 MKERKTWQ
-8 KKRIVSMLMALAMV
+8 KRIVSLLMALAMV
-22 ITQIGVW
+22 VTQIGVW

-40 TEVYK
+40 MSEKIVYFEYSGDNTL
-45 ADFSDASTDAWN
+45 AVSFWN
-57 ANWSVSSDDTTFV
+57 GTWDTLQVDTT
-70 VKGNYKKDND
+70 
-80 QALNIW
+80 
-86 SKDAQVL
+86 
-93 TMTHTET
+93 
-100 NIEAGKYYLSIKTNG
+100 TNG
-115 GNVNGGKI
+115 
-123 CVSDG
+123 
-128 QNEKKSDIAFAEELT
+128 
-143 TYKTTEP
+143 Y
-150 LEVAT
+150 
-155 GASVTITVTID
+155 
-166 LSAVGWGYIDDITLT
+166 LT
-181 KSEDS
+181 K
-186 EDAAGDDADEYVTKI
+186 
-201 LYFKYTGNGT
+201 
-211 PAILLWDN
+211 
-219 CGDSLKMGDDTSSEI
+219 
-234 IDNKVRYTMKSTGQN
+234 IDNVDYYQLEKVDESS
-249 NWYQIVFKYKTGEV
+249 NWYKI
-263 KNKNVGFD
+263 D
-271 FGEISDHTY
+271 FWYD
-280 SWIQSMDY
+280 
-288 VYANNHNAAYEIIF
+288 ANNFEHEGIGFTIADLTSDNKQNSKIAEYDATWNNTNAYKEMF
-302 SDKYSD
+302 GNTYLD
-308 PAIIQGDY
+308 PAIQENDRSSVTSYASLTSGNENKDDDENETYTVAITPDATSVEAGAEVTLTATVKKGN
-316 DTVVSY
+316 TVVSNLQEAGLHLCWWNNTTKSKDEFVECDTTNWY
-322 ADAIEKENNSDSVVK
+322 DLTLKTKLSRIGENEIQATLQDANWNLLGDPIKVNISVTEAASVIT
-337 DAPITVKK
+337 DAAITVKK
-345 VKGLNERADFI
+345 VQNLSSDFI
-356 KGIDISTYLVETDS
+356 KGIDISTYLVETAS

-381 VKGKDFIRMFAQ
+381 VEGKEFIRMFAQ

-433 KLIKEYNTAYADR
+433 KLIKEYNTEYSDT

-474 KDMSIDA
+474 KDVSIDA

-490 KDCLANVEATGV
+490 KDCLKKVEATGV

-510 NETNNGICGESYGS
+510 NETNNGICGESYGT

-534 CDAVKEYNESK
+534 CDAVKAYNESK
-545 GYTTQNGKWIKRV
+545 GYTTENGKWIKRV
-558 VHFTDPQSV
+558 VHFTDPQNV
-567 GTSKALYLKTGDLS
+567 GISKALYLKTGDLS
-581 AKDATNPTSKGVDYD
+581 AKDATSSTENGVDYD

-604 FWHGTTDNLNNMLG
+604 YWHGTTENLKNMLG
-618 DIASTCG
+618 NIASTCG

-638 NADYDG
+638 NDDYDG

-669 NEIRDVIDAVAQVDD
+669 NEIRDVIDAVAQVG

-712 SALNSNKTKWNQYG
+712 SALNSNKTKWNQFG

-865 SCNILVDPSENLLAN
+865 SCNILVDPSENLLVN
-880 GDFEAYAKKWNFNFA
+880 GDFETYAKEWKFSFA

-903 AIDAKGNVDKDA
+903 AIDADGNVDKDA

-1027 VSANVCIKKD
+1027 VSANVRIKKD

-1068 PSAPNDANTDTKD
+1068 PSAPDDANTDTKD
-1081 DNKKEDQKDD
+1081 DNKREDQKDN

-1101 ITATTPSGKKVEATV
+1101 ITATTASEKKVEATV

-1124 NVTEAS
+1124 NVTEAK
-1130 AKVAGTKAAISA
+1130 ATVTGTKAKISA
-1142 EAAKEL
+1142 EAAAEI
-1148 AKAAGTDRIA
+1148 AKAVGTDSVA

-1184 KKLHVVAIDPKTGE
+1184 KKLQVVAIDPKTGE

-1206 YKVGKDGTLNVK
+1206 YKVGKDGTLDVNLV
-1218 LADGADYQMLTAT
+1218 AGADYKMMTPA
-1231 ELKAVEKSILKT
+1231 EVKAVEKAILKT
-1243 VEVKKSSVTVKNGKK
+1243 VEVKNPSASVKKGKK
-1258 TQIQLSSALD
+1258 TQLQLSDNLD

-1283 VATVSKSG
+1283 VAAVSKSG
-1291 KITTNKKG
+1291 KITTHKKG

>member
-1 MKEKKQW
+1 MKERKTWQ
-8 KKRIVSMLMALAMV
+8 KRIVSLLMALAMV
-22 ITQIGVW
+22 VTQIGVW

-40 TEVYK
+40 MSQVTFYFEYDGAKTLAVGYTSK
-45 ADFSDASTDAWN
+45 NDTYGNSGWLFE
-57 ANWSVSSDDTTFV
+57 DTT
-70 VKGNYKKDND
+70 KWINYYKLDR
-80 QALNIW
+80 
-86 SKDAQVL
+86 
-93 TMTHTET
+93 
-100 NIEAGKYYLSIKTNG
+100 IENS
-115 GNVNGGKI
+115 
-123 CVSDG
+123 
-128 QNEKKSDIAFAEELT
+128 
-143 TYKTTEP
+143 
-150 LEVAT
+150 
-155 GASVTITVTID
+155 
-166 LSAVGWGYIDDITLT
+166 
-181 KSEDS
+181 
-186 EDAAGDDADEYVTKI
+186 
-201 LYFKYTGNGT
+201 
-211 PAILLWDN
+211 
-219 CGDSLKMGDDTSSEI
+219 
-234 IDNKVRYTMKSTGQN
+234 
-249 NWYQIVFKYKTGEV
+249 NWYQTTISFNKENI
-263 KNKNVGFD
+263 NKNWVGLSLCELTEKD
-271 FGEISDHTY
+271 GGYVVDSVLETY
-280 SWIQSMDY
+280 SNS
-288 VYANNHNAAYEIIF
+288 VNAEAYQKIF
-302 SDKYSD
+302 DGTYFD
-308 PAIIQGDY
+308 PAIQKNDRSSVISYASLTSGNENKDDNGNVTY
-316 DTVVSY
+316 TVEIMPDATSVEAGAEVTLTATVKKGNTVVSNLQE
-322 ADAIEKENNSDSVVK
+322 ADLHLCWWNNTTNSKDEFVDCDTTNWYDLTLKTKLSTIGENEIQATLQDAKWNPLGDPIKVNISVTEAASVIT
-337 DAPITVKK
+337 DAAITVKK
-345 VKGLNERADFI
+345 VQNLSSDFI
-356 KGIDISTYLVETDS
+356 KGIDISTYLVETAS

-381 VKGKDFIRMFAQ
+381 VEGKEFIRMFAQ

-433 KLIKEYNTAYADR
+433 KLINEYNTAYADT

-490 KDCLANVEATGV
+490 KDCLAKVEATGV

-545 GYTTQNGKWIKRV
+545 GYTTENGKWIKRV

-669 NEIRDVIDAVAQVDD
+669 NEIRDVIDAVAQVAN

-699 VGNAYNEDGTVNE
+699 VGNAYNADGTVNE

-880 GDFEAYAKKWNFNFA
+880 GDFEAYAKEWNFNFA

-903 AIDAKGNVDKDA
+903 AIDATGNVDKDA

-1058 GGSSTVTPSA
+1058 GDSSTVTPSV

-1101 ITATTPSGKKVEATV
+1101 ITVTTPSGKKVEATV

-1130 AKVAGTKAAISA
+1130 ARLAGTKAAISA
-1142 EAAKEL
+1142 ETAKEL
-1148 AKAAGTDRIA
+1148 AKAAGTDSVA

-1184 KKLHVVAIDPKTGE
+1184 KKLHVVAVDPKNGE

-1206 YKVGKDGTLNVK
+1206 YKVGKDGTLNAK
-1218 LADGADYQMLTAT
+1218 LADGADYKMLTAA

-1243 VEVKKSSVTVKNGKK
+1243 VEVKKPSVTVKNGKK
-1258 TQIQLSSALD
+1258 TQIQLGSALD

-1283 VATVSKSG
+1283 VATVNKSG

>member
-1 MKEKKQW
+1 MKERKTWQ
-8 KKRIVSMLMALAMV
+8 KRIVSLLMALAMV
-22 ITQIGVW
+22 VTQIGVW
-29 NAGKESVQAAE
+29 NAGKERVQAAE
-40 TEVYK
+40 MSEKIVYFEYSGDNTL
-45 ADFSDASTDAWN
+45 AVNFWN
-57 ANWSVSSDDTTFV
+57 GTWDTLHVDTT
-70 VKGNYKKDND
+70 
-80 QALNIW
+80 
-86 SKDAQVL
+86 
-93 TMTHTET
+93 
-100 NIEAGKYYLSIKTNG
+100 TNG
-115 GNVNGGKI
+115 
-123 CVSDG
+123 
-128 QNEKKSDIAFAEELT
+128 
-143 TYKTTEP
+143 Y
-150 LEVAT
+150 
-155 GASVTITVTID
+155 
-166 LSAVGWGYIDDITLT
+166 LT
-181 KSEDS
+181 K
-186 EDAAGDDADEYVTKI
+186 
-201 LYFKYTGNGT
+201 
-211 PAILLWDN
+211 
-219 CGDSLKMGDDTSSEI
+219 
-234 IDNKVRYTMKSTGQN
+234 IDNVDYYQLEKVDKSS
-249 NWYQIVFKYKTGEV
+249 NWYKI
-263 KNKNVGFD
+263 D
-271 FGEISDHTY
+271 FWYD
-280 SWIQSMDY
+280 
-288 VYANNHNAAYEIIF
+288 ANNFKNEGIGFTIADLTSDNKQNSTIAEYDATWNNTNAYKEMF
-302 SDKYSD
+302 GNTYSD
-308 PAIIQGDY
+308 PAIQESDRSSVISYASLISGNENKDDNGNVTY
-316 DTVVSY
+316 TVEITPDATSVEAGAEVTLTATVKKGNTVVSNLQEANLHLCWWNNTTNSKDEFVDCDITNWY
-322 ADAIEKENNSDSVVK
+322 DLTLKTKLSRIGENEIQATLQDANWKPLGAPITVKISVTEAASVIT

-345 VKGLNERADFI
+345 VQNLSSDFI
-356 KGIDISTYLVETDS
+356 KGIDISTYLVETAS

-381 VKGKDFIRMFAQ
+381 VEGKEFIRMFAQ

-403 WNQPYDTDSSGNK
+403 WNQPYDTDNSGNK

-423 NDIEMAVEIC
+423 NDIEMAVKIC
-433 KLIKEYNTAYADR
+433 KLIKEYNTEYSDT

-474 KDMSIDA
+474 KYMSIDA

-490 KDCLANVEATGV
+490 KDCLAKVEATGV

-510 NETNNGICGESYGS
+510 NETNNGICGESYGT

-545 GYTTQNGKWIKRV
+545 EYTTENGKWIKRV
-558 VHFTDPQSV
+558 VHFTDPHSV
-567 GTSKALYLKTGDLS
+567 GTSLALYLKTGN
-581 AKDATNPTSKGVDYD
+581 KDARDASSENITEYAVDYD

-604 FWHGTTDNLNNMLG
+604 YWHGTTENLNKMLG
-618 DIASTCG
+618 NIASTCG

-638 NADYDG
+638 NADCDG

-669 NEIRDVIDAVAQVDD
+669 NEIRDVIDAVAQVSND
-684 NKGIGMFYWEPAWLG
+684 KGIGMFYWEPAWLG

-880 GDFEAYAKKWNFNFA
+880 GDFEAYAKEWNFNFA

-903 AIDAKGNVDKDA
+903 AIDAEGNVDKDA

-1068 PSAPNDANTDTKD
+1068 PSAPDDANTDTKD
-1081 DNKKEDQKDD
+1081 DNKREDQKDN

-1101 ITATTPSGKKVEATV
+1101 ITATTASGKKVEATV

-1124 NVTEAS
+1124 NVTEAK
-1130 AKVAGTKAAISA
+1130 ATVTGTKAKISA
-1142 EAAKEL
+1142 EAAAEI
-1148 AKAAGTDRIA
+1148 AKAVGTDSVA

-1184 KKLHVVAIDPKTGE
+1184 KKLQVVAIDPKTGE

-1206 YKVGKDGTLNVK
+1206 YKVGKDGTLDVNLV
-1218 LADGADYQMLTAT
+1218 AGADYKMMTPA
-1231 ELKAVEKSILKT
+1231 EVKAVEKAILKT
-1243 VEVKKSSVTVKNGKK
+1243 VEVKNPSASVKKGKK
-1258 TQIQLSSALD
+1258 TQLQLSDNLD
-1268 MDNVKSITYKTSKKS
+1268 MDNVKSVTYKTSKKS
-1283 VATVSKSG
+1283 VAAVSKSG
-1291 KITTNKKG
+1291 KITTHKKG

>member
-1 MKEKKQW
+1 MKERKTWQ
-8 KKRIVSMLMALAMV
+8 KRIVSLLMALAMV
-22 ITQIGVW
+22 VTQIGVW

-40 TEVYK
+40 TE
-45 ADFSDASTDAWN
+45 ATSIIQNGDFEKELSGWTLEGITTGNYAVKHSTGHNTNDFEVWCSSSEDITFTLSQEVTIPAGTYTL
-57 ANWSVSSDDTTFV
+57 SVSSA
-70 VKGNYKKDND
+70 GNAQRASICIGDLCTLTPDWSSFSEGND
-80 QALNIW
+80 A
-86 SKDAQVL
+86 V
-93 TMTHTET
+93 T
-100 NIEAGKYYLSIKTNG
+100 KTSDQF
-115 GNVNGGKI
+115 
-123 CVSDG
+123 CV
-128 QNEKKSDIAFAEELT
+128 AEEVTVNVAITGTLPATWGGFYLDDIVLNQIVNEDTGESEDTDKSKLESLVQKAPSTLT
-143 TYKTTEP
+143 GFETKLAENVQTTLAAANECLTKENATTEEINACYNA
-150 LEVAT
+150 LEA
-155 GASVTITVTID
+155 A
-166 LSAVGWGYIDDITLT
+166 LS
-181 KSEDS
+181 
-186 EDAAGDDADEYVTKI
+186 
-201 LYFKYTGNGT
+201 
-211 PAILLWDN
+211 
-219 CGDSLKMGDDTSSEI
+219 SL
-234 IDNKVRYTMKSTGQN
+234 
-249 NWYQIVFKYKTGEV
+249 
-263 KNKNVGFD
+263 
-271 FGEISDHTY
+271 TY
-280 SWIQSMDY
+280 SDDEIQ
-288 VYANNHNAAYEIIF
+288 
-302 SDKYSD
+302 
-308 PAIIQGDY
+308 
-316 DTVVSY
+316 
-322 ADAIEKENNSDSVVK
+322 IEKVN
-337 DAPITVKK
+337 
-345 VKGLNERADFI
+345 GLNERTDFI
-356 KGIDISTYLVETDS
+356 KGIDISTYLVETAS

-381 VKGKDFIRMFAQ
+381 VEGKEFIRMFAQ

-423 NDIEMAVEIC
+423 NDIEMAVKIC
-433 KLIKEYNTAYADR
+433 QLIKEYNTAYANT

-474 KDMSIDA
+474 KNMTIED
-481 KTTAVAEFT
+481 KTKAVAEFT
-490 KDCLANVEATGV
+490 KDCLEKVEATGV

-510 NETNNGICGESYGS
+510 NETNNGICGESYGTN
-524 DNYLAIFKAG
+524 NYLAIFKAG
-534 CDAVKEYNESK
+534 CDAVKEYNVSK
-545 GYTTQNGKWIKRV
+545 GYTTENGTWIKRV
-558 VHFTDPQSV
+558 VHFTDPHSV
-567 GTSKALYLKTGDLS
+567 GTSLALYLKTGD
-581 AKDATNPTSKGVDYD
+581 KDARDASNITENAVDYD

-604 FWHGTTDNLNNMLG
+604 YWHGTTENLNEMLG
-618 DIASTCG
+618 NIASTCD

-712 SALNSNKTKWNQYG
+712 SVLNSNKTKWNQYG

-739 QAQKWGGG
+739 QAEKWGGG

-754 SLFDFEGNPLAS
+754 SLFDFKGNPLAS

-772 VNYGAVAKNKSFYAA
+772 VNYGAVAKNKSFYTSDA
-787 KSLSDVVVKMGDSK
+787 LGDVVVKMRDSK

-806 QLEKTVAYTYNDET
+806 KLAKTVAYTYNDET
-820 PGTANITW
+820 TKTADITW

-840 SLTKAIGNSY
+840 SMTKAIGNSY

-865 SCNILVDPSENLLAN
+865 SCNILVDPSENLLENGGFENAIGNEWKFATGKQLWHAFASAN
-880 GDFEAYAKKWNFNFA
+880 PYANTRN
-895 QESKILWS
+895 SSGGSVILNS
-903 AIDAKGNVDKDA
+903 IKSDEKDA
-915 NPRNDSKGSI
+915 DDSGC
-925 VFNTYS
+925 YS
-931 NVVGNDNTAQ
+931 D
-941 YYSGN
+941 S
-946 VSQTVT
+946 VSQSV
-952 IEKAGIYEAK
+952 ELQAGVYEAK
-962 AFFEGLD
+962 AFFEGAD
-969 KAGSNDGEAINL
+969 KAGSYDGEAINL
-981 SVTDG
+981 SVTDANG
-986 NETTKVSN
+986 VAKVSN

-1027 VSANVCIKKD
+1027 VSANVCIKKG

-1068 PSAPNDANTDTKD
+1068 PSAPNDTNTDTKD

-1091 QKDVVTEEKN
+1091 PKDVVTEEKN

-1142 EAAKEL
+1142 ETAKEL

-1184 KKLHVVAIDPKTGE
+1184 KKLHVVAVDPKTGE

-1218 LADGADYQMLTAT
+1218 LADGADYKMLTAA

-1243 VEVKKSSVTVKNGKK
+1243 VEVKKPSVTVKNGKK

-1283 VATVSKSG
+1283 VASVSKSG

-1299 TVTIKAIVT
+1299 TATIKAIVT

>member
-1 MKEKKQW
+1 MKERKIWQ
-8 KKRIVSMLMALAMV
+8 KRIVSLLMALAMV
-22 ITQIGVW
+22 VTQIGVW

-40 TEVYK
+40 MSEKIVYFEYSGDNTL
-45 ADFSDASTDAWN
+45 AVNFWN
-57 ANWSVSSDDTTFV
+57 GTWDTLHVDTT
-70 VKGNYKKDND
+70 
-80 QALNIW
+80 
-86 SKDAQVL
+86 
-93 TMTHTET
+93 
-100 NIEAGKYYLSIKTNG
+100 TNG
-115 GNVNGGKI
+115 YLAK
-123 CVSDG
+123 
-128 QNEKKSDIAFAEELT
+128 
-143 TYKTTEP
+143 
-150 LEVAT
+150 
-155 GASVTITVTID
+155 
-166 LSAVGWGYIDDITLT
+166 
-181 KSEDS
+181 
-186 EDAAGDDADEYVTKI
+186 
-201 LYFKYTGNGT
+201 
-211 PAILLWDN
+211 
-219 CGDSLKMGDDTSSEI
+219 
-234 IDNKVRYTMKSTGQN
+234 IDNADYYQLEKVDESS
-249 NWYQIVFKYKTGEV
+249 NWYKI
-263 KNKNVGFD
+263 D
-271 FGEISDHTY
+271 FWYD
-280 SWIQSMDY
+280 
-288 VYANNHNAAYEIIF
+288 ANNFKNEGIGFTIADLTSDNKQNSTIAKYDATWNNTNAYKEMF
-302 SDKYSD
+302 DNTYSD
-308 PAIIQGDY
+308 PAIQENDRSSVTSYASLTSGNENKDDDGNETYTVEITPDAKSVEAGAEVTLTATVKKGN
-316 DTVVSY
+316 TVVSNLQEAGLHLCWWNNTTNSKDEFVDCDTNWY
-322 ADAIEKENNSDSVVK
+322 NLTLKTKLSRIGENEIQATLQDSDWKQLGNPITVTISVTEATSVIT

-345 VKGLNERADFI
+345 VQNLSSDFI
-356 KGIDISTYLVETDS
+356 KGIDISTYLVETAS

-381 VKGKDFIRMFAQ
+381 VEGKEFIRMFAQ

-433 KLIKEYNTAYADR
+433 KLINEYNTAYADT

-474 KDMSIDA
+474 KEMSIDD
-481 KTTAVAEFT
+481 KTKAVAEFT
-490 KDCLANVEATGV
+490 KDCLKKVEDTGV

-534 CDAVKEYNESK
+534 CDAVKEYNDSK
-545 GYTTQNGKWIKRV
+545 GYTTDNGKWIKRV

-581 AKDATNPTSKGVDYD
+581 AKDATSPTEKGVEYD

-604 FWHGTTDNLNNMLG
+604 YWHGTTNNLNEMLG
-618 DIASTCG
+618 NIALTCG

-669 NEIRDVIDAVAQVDD
+669 NEIRDVIDAVAQVRD

-712 SALNSNKTKWNQYG
+712 SALNSNKMKWNQYG

-739 QAQKWGGG
+739 QAEKWGGG

-754 SLFDFEGNPLAS
+754 SLFDFERNPLAS

-787 KSLSDVVVKMGDSK
+787 KSLSDVVVKMGASK
-801 DAIKN
+801 DTIKN
-806 QLEKTVAYTYNDET
+806 QLAKTVAYTYNDET
-820 PGTANITW
+820 TGTADIIW

-840 SLTKAIGNSY
+840 SMTKAIGNSY

-865 SCNILVDPSENLLAN
+865 SCNILVDPRENLLEN
-880 GDFEAYAKKWNFNFA
+880 GDFEKYADEWNFNFD

-903 AIDAKGNVDKDA
+903 AIDATGNADTNA
-915 NPRNDSKGSI
+915 NPRNDSTGSI

-931 NVVGNDNTAQ
+931 KVVGEDNTAGN
-941 YYSGN
+941 YSGN
-946 VSQTVT
+946 VSQMVT

-962 AFFEGLD
+962 AFFEGAD
-969 KAGSNDGEAINL
+969 KAGSYDGEAINL
-981 SVTDG
+981 SVTDANG
-986 NETTKVSN
+986 VVKVSN

-1009 SNIVVTQDMIN
+1009 SNIVITQDMIN

-1068 PSAPNDANTDTKD
+1068 PSAPNDTNTDTKD

-1091 QKDVVTEEKN
+1091 PKDVVTEEKN
-1101 ITATTPSGKKVEATV
+1101 ITVTTPSGKKVEATV
-1116 TVSKDKDG
+1116 TVSKDKEG

-1130 AKVAGTKAAISA
+1130 AKVTGAKAAISA
-1142 EAAKEL
+1142 EIAKEL
-1148 AKAAGTDRIA
+1148 AKAAGTDSIA

-1173 VTVDSKNLTAN
+1173 VTVDSKNLAAN
-1184 KKLHVVAIDPKTGE
+1184 KKLHVVAVDPKTGE

-1206 YKVGKDGTLNVK
+1206 YKVGKDGTLNAK
-1218 LADGADYQMLTAT
+1218 LADGADYKMLTAT
-1231 ELKAVEKSILKT
+1231 ELKAVEKAILKT
-1243 VEVKKSSVTVKNGKK
+1243 VEVKKPSVTVKNGKK

-1283 VATVSKSG
+1283 VATVNKSG

>member
-1 MKEKKQW
+1 MKERKTWQ
-8 KKRIVSMLMALAMV
+8 KRIVSLLMALAMV
-22 ITQIGVW
+22 VTQIGVW
-29 NAGKESVQAAE
+29 NAGKERVQAAE
-40 TEVYK
+40 MSQV
-45 ADFSDASTDAWN
+45 
-57 ANWSVSSDDTTFV
+57 TFYFEYDGAKTLAV
-70 VKGNYKKDND
+70 GYTSKKDTYGNSGWLFED
-80 QALNIW
+80 NTKWINYYQL
-86 SKDAQVL
+86 DR
-93 TMTHTET
+93 
-100 NIEAGKYYLSIKTNG
+100 IENSNW
-115 GNVNGGKI
+115 
-123 CVSDG
+123 
-128 QNEKKSDIAFAEELT
+128 
-143 TYKTTEP
+143 YKTTIFFNKANINESWVGLSLYELSEKDGSYVVDSV
-150 LEVAT
+150 LE
-155 GASVTITVTID
+155 
-166 LSAVGWGYIDDITLT
+166 
-181 KSEDS
+181 
-186 EDAAGDDADEYVTKI
+186 
-201 LYFKYTGNGT
+201 
-211 PAILLWDN
+211 
-219 CGDSLKMGDDTSSEI
+219 
-234 IDNKVRYTMKSTGQN
+234 
-249 NWYQIVFKYKTGEV
+249 
-263 KNKNVGFD
+263 
-271 FGEISDHTY
+271 TY
-280 SWIQSMDY
+280 SNSEH
-288 VYANNHNAAYEIIF
+288 AEAYKKIF
-302 SDKYSD
+302 DETYSD
-308 PAIIQGDY
+308 PAIQENDRSSVISYASLTSGNENKDDDGNVAYTVQITQDATSVEAGAEVTLTATVKKGG
-316 DTVVSY
+316 TVVTDLQEAGLHLCWWNNTTDSKDEFVDCDNNWY
-322 ADAIEKENNSDSVVK
+322 NLTLKTKLSTIGNNEIQATLQDENWKQLGDIQKVTISVTKAASVITDA
-337 DAPITVKK
+337 AITVKK
-345 VKGLNERADFI
+345 VNGLNERADFI
-356 KGIDISTYLVETDS
+356 KGIDISTYLVETAS

-381 VKGKDFIRMFAQ
+381 VEGKEFIRMFAQ

-403 WNQPYDTDSSGNK
+403 WNQPYDTDNSGNK

-423 NDIEMAVEIC
+423 NDIEMAVKIC
-433 KLIKEYNTAYADR
+433 QLIKEYNTEYADT

-490 KDCLANVEATGV
+490 KDCLKKVEATGV

-510 NETNNGICGESYGS
+510 NETNNGICGESYGT

-534 CDAVKEYNESK
+534 CDAVKAYNESK
-545 GYTTQNGKWIKRV
+545 GYTTENGKWIKRV
-558 VHFTDPQSV
+558 VHFTDPQNV
-567 GTSKALYLKTGDLS
+567 GISKALYLKTGDLS
-581 AKDATNPTSKGVDYD
+581 AKDATSSTENGVDYD

-604 FWHGTTDNLNNMLG
+604 YWHGTTENLRNMLG
-618 DIASTCG
+618 NIASTCG

-638 NADYDG
+638 NDDYDG

-669 NEIRDVIDAVAQVDD
+669 NEIRDVIDAVAQVSDD
-684 NKGIGMFYWEPAWLG
+684 KGIGMFYWEPAWLG

-712 SALNSNKTKWNQYG
+712 SALNSNKTKWNKDG

-739 QAQKWGGG
+739 QAEKWGGG

-787 KSLSDVVVKMGDSK
+787 KSLNDVVVKMGDSK
-801 DAIKN
+801 DKIKS
-806 QLEKTVAYTYNDET
+806 QLAKTVAYTYNDET
-820 PGTANITW
+820 LGTADITW
-828 DETSLAKAEQEI
+828 DENSLAKAEQEI

-865 SCNILVDPSENLLAN
+865 SCNILVDPSENLLVN
-880 GDFEAYAKKWNFNFA
+880 GDFETYAKEWKFSFA

-903 AIDAKGNVDKDA
+903 AIDADGNVDKDA

-1027 VSANVCIKKD
+1027 VSANVRIKKD

-1068 PSAPNDANTDTKD
+1068 PSAPDDANTDTKD
-1081 DNKKEDQKDD
+1081 DNKREDQKDN

-1101 ITATTPSGKKVEATV
+1101 ITATTASGKKVEATV

-1124 NVTEAS
+1124 NVTEAK
-1130 AKVAGTKAAISA
+1130 ATVTGTKAKISA
-1142 EAAKEL
+1142 EAAAEI
-1148 AKAAGTDRIA
+1148 AKAVGTDSVA

-1184 KKLHVVAIDPKTGE
+1184 KKLQVVAIDPKAGE

-1206 YKVGKDGTLNVK
+1206 YKVGKDGTLDVNLV
-1218 LADGADYQMLTAT
+1218 AGADYKMMTPA
-1231 ELKAVEKSILKT
+1231 EVKAVEKAILKT
-1243 VEVKKSSVTVKNGKK
+1243 VEVKNPSASVKKGKK
-1258 TQIQLSSALD
+1258 TQLQLSDNLD

-1283 VATVSKSG
+1283 VAAVSKSG
-1291 KITTNKKG
+1291 KITTHKKG

>member
-1 MKEKKQW
+1 MKERKTWQ
-8 KKRIVSMLMALAMV
+8 KRIVSLLMALAMV
-22 ITQIGVW
+22 VTQIGVW
-29 NAGKESVQAAE
+29 NAGKERVQAAE
-40 TEVYK
+40 MSEKIVYFEYSGDNTL
-45 ADFSDASTDAWN
+45 AVSFWN
-57 ANWSVSSDDTTFV
+57 GTWDTLQVDTT
-70 VKGNYKKDND
+70 
-80 QALNIW
+80 
-86 SKDAQVL
+86 
-93 TMTHTET
+93 
-100 NIEAGKYYLSIKTNG
+100 TNG
-115 GNVNGGKI
+115 YLAK
-123 CVSDG
+123 
-128 QNEKKSDIAFAEELT
+128 
-143 TYKTTEP
+143 
-150 LEVAT
+150 
-155 GASVTITVTID
+155 
-166 LSAVGWGYIDDITLT
+166 
-181 KSEDS
+181 
-186 EDAAGDDADEYVTKI
+186 
-201 LYFKYTGNGT
+201 
-211 PAILLWDN
+211 
-219 CGDSLKMGDDTSSEI
+219 
-234 IDNKVRYTMKSTGQN
+234 IDNVDYYQLEKVDESS
-249 NWYQIVFKYKTGEV
+249 NWYKI
-263 KNKNVGFD
+263 D
-271 FGEISDHTY
+271 FLYD
-280 SWIQSMDY
+280 
-288 VYANNHNAAYEIIF
+288 ANNFEHEGIGFTIADLTSDNKQNSKIAEYDATWNNTNAYKEMF
-302 SDKYSD
+302 GNTYLD
-308 PAIIQGDY
+308 PAIQDNDRSSVTSYASLTSGNENKDDDGNVAYTVQITPDATSVEAGAEVTLTATVKKGN
-316 DTVVSY
+316 TVVSNLQEAGLHLCWWNNTTNSKDEFVDCDTTNWY
-322 ADAIEKENNSDSVVK
+322 DLTLKTKLSTIGDNEIQATLQDANWKPLGNPITVKISVTEAASVIT
-337 DAPITVKK
+337 DAAITVKK
-345 VKGLNERADFI
+345 VQNLSSDFI
-356 KGIDISTYLVETDS
+356 KGIDISTYLVETAS

-381 VKGKDFIRMFAQ
+381 VEGKEFIRMFAQ

-433 KLIKEYNTAYADR
+433 KLIKEYNTAYADT

-490 KDCLANVEATGV
+490 KDCLAKVEATGV

-739 QAQKWGGG
+739 QTQKWGGG

-787 KSLSDVVVKMGDSK
+787 KSLSDIVVKMGDSK

-828 DETSLAKAEQEI
+828 NETSLAKAEQEI

-880 GDFEAYAKKWNFNFA
+880 GDFEAYAKEWNFNFA

-903 AIDAKGNVDKDA
+903 AIDVEDNVDKDA

-1091 QKDVVTEEKN
+1091 PKDVVTEEKN

-1142 EAAKEL
+1142 ETAKEL

-1184 KKLHVVAIDPKTGE
+1184 KKLHVVAVDPKTGE

-1218 LADGADYQMLTAT
+1218 LADGADYKMLTAA

-1243 VEVKKSSVTVKNGKK
+1243 VEVKNPSVTVKNGKK

-1283 VATVSKSG
+1283 VASVSKSG

>member
-1 MKEKKQW
+1 MKERKTWQ
-8 KKRIVSMLMALAMV
+8 KRIVSLLMALAMV
-22 ITQIGVW
+22 VTQIGVW

-40 TEVYK
+40 TE
-45 ADFSDASTDAWN
+45 ATSIIQNGDFENELSGWTLEGITTGNYAVKYSTGHKTNDFEVWCSSSENITFTLSQEVTIPAGTYTL
-57 ANWSVSSDDTTFV
+57 SVSSA
-70 VKGNYKKDND
+70 GNAQCASICIRDLCTLTPDWSSFSEGND
-80 QALNIW
+80 AVTKT
-86 SKDAQVL
+86 SKQFSV
-93 TMTHTET
+93 
-100 NIEAGKYYLSIKTNG
+100 
-115 GNVNGGKI
+115 
-123 CVSDG
+123 
-128 QNEKKSDIAFAEELT
+128 AEEVTVNVAITGTLPATWGGFYLDDIVLNQIVNEDTGESEDTDKSKLESLVQKAPSTLT
-143 TYKTTEP
+143 GFETKLAENVQTTLAAAYACLTNENATTEEINACYNA
-150 LEVAT
+150 LEA
-155 GASVTITVTID
+155 A
-166 LSAVGWGYIDDITLT
+166 LS
-181 KSEDS
+181 
-186 EDAAGDDADEYVTKI
+186 
-201 LYFKYTGNGT
+201 
-211 PAILLWDN
+211 
-219 CGDSLKMGDDTSSEI
+219 SL
-234 IDNKVRYTMKSTGQN
+234 
-249 NWYQIVFKYKTGEV
+249 
-263 KNKNVGFD
+263 
-271 FGEISDHTY
+271 TY
-280 SWIQSMDY
+280 SDDEIQ
-288 VYANNHNAAYEIIF
+288 
-302 SDKYSD
+302 
-308 PAIIQGDY
+308 
-316 DTVVSY
+316 
-322 ADAIEKENNSDSVVK
+322 IEKVN
-337 DAPITVKK
+337 
-345 VKGLNERADFI
+345 GLNERTDFI

-381 VKGKDFIRMFAQ
+381 VEGKEFIRMFAQ

-423 NDIEMAVEIC
+423 NDIEMAVKIC
-433 KLIKEYNTAYADR
+433 QLIKEYNTAYANT

-474 KDMSIDA
+474 KNMTIED
-481 KTTAVAEFT
+481 KTKAVAEFT
-490 KDCLANVEATGV
+490 KDCLEKVEATGV

-510 NETNNGICGESYGS
+510 NETNNGICGESYGTN
-524 DNYLAIFKAG
+524 NYLAIFKAG

-545 GYTTQNGKWIKRV
+545 GYTTENGKWIKRV

-581 AKDATNPTSKGVDYD
+581 AKDATNPTDKGVDFD

-604 FWHGTTDNLNNMLG
+604 YWHGTTDNLEAVL
-618 DIASTCG
+618 DEIAKTCG

-651 GKNNIDLS
+651 GKNNINVS

-669 NEIRDVIDAVAQVDD
+669 NEIRDVINAVAQVGDC
-684 NKGIGMFYWEPAWLG
+684 KGIGMFYWEPAWLG
-699 VGNAYNEDGTVNE
+699 VGNAYNEDGTTNE
-712 SALNSNKTKWNQYG
+712 AALNFNKQKWNEFG

-739 QAQKWGGG
+739 QAEKWGGG

-754 SLFDFEGNPLAS
+754 SLFDFSGNPLAS

-772 VNYGAVAKNKSFYAA
+772 VNYGAIAKKKSFYTA
-787 KSLSDVVVKMGDSK
+787 KSLSDVVVKMGYSK
-801 DAIKN
+801 EKIKN
-806 QLEKTVAYTYNDET
+806 QLAENIEYTYNDATMGQADIAWNE
-820 PGTANITW
+820 N
-828 DETSLAKAEQEI
+828 SLAKAEQEI
-840 SLTKAIGNSY
+840 SSTNAIGNSY

-856 DVDGTKQKV
+856 DVDGTKQNI
-865 SCNILVDPSENLLAN
+865 SCNILVDPSENLLVN
-880 GDFEAYAKKWNFNFA
+880 GDFEIYAKEWNFSFA

-1142 EAAKEL
+1142 ETAKEL

-1184 KKLHVVAIDPKTGE
+1184 KKLHVVAVDPKTGE

-1218 LADGADYQMLTAT
+1218 LADGADYKMLTAA

-1283 VATVSKSG
+1283 VAAVNKSG

>member
-1 MKEKKQW
+1 MKERKIWQ
-8 KKRIVSMLMALAMV
+8 KRIVSLLMALAMV
-22 ITQIGVW
+22 VTQIGVW

-40 TEVYK
+40 MSEKIVYFEYSGDNTL
-45 ADFSDASTDAWN
+45 AVNFWN
-57 ANWSVSSDDTTFV
+57 GTWDTLHVDTT
-70 VKGNYKKDND
+70 
-80 QALNIW
+80 
-86 SKDAQVL
+86 
-93 TMTHTET
+93 
-100 NIEAGKYYLSIKTNG
+100 TNG
-115 GNVNGGKI
+115 YLAK
-123 CVSDG
+123 
-128 QNEKKSDIAFAEELT
+128 
-143 TYKTTEP
+143 
-150 LEVAT
+150 
-155 GASVTITVTID
+155 
-166 LSAVGWGYIDDITLT
+166 
-181 KSEDS
+181 
-186 EDAAGDDADEYVTKI
+186 
-201 LYFKYTGNGT
+201 
-211 PAILLWDN
+211 
-219 CGDSLKMGDDTSSEI
+219 
-234 IDNKVRYTMKSTGQN
+234 IDNADYYQLEKVDESS
-249 NWYQIVFKYKTGEV
+249 NWYKI
-263 KNKNVGFD
+263 D
-271 FGEISDHTY
+271 FWYD
-280 SWIQSMDY
+280 
-288 VYANNHNAAYEIIF
+288 ANNFKNEGIGFTIADLTSDNKQNSTIAKYDATWNNTNAYKEMF
-302 SDKYSD
+302 DNTYSD
-308 PAIIQGDY
+308 PAIQENDRSSVTSYASLTSGNENKDDDGNETYTVEITPDAKSVEAGAEVTLTATVKKGN
-316 DTVVSY
+316 TVVSNLQEAGLHLCWWNNTTNSKDEFVDCDTNWY
-322 ADAIEKENNSDSVVK
+322 NLTLKTKLSRIGENEIQATLQDSDWKQLGNPITVTISVTEATSVIT

-345 VKGLNERADFI
+345 VQNLSSDFI
-356 KGIDISTYLVETDS
+356 KGIDISTYLVETAS

-381 VKGKDFIRMFAQ
+381 VEGKEFIRMFAQ

-433 KLIKEYNTAYADR
+433 KLINEYNTAYADT

-474 KDMSIDA
+474 KEMSIDD
-481 KTTAVAEFT
+481 KTKAVAEFT
-490 KDCLANVEATGV
+490 KDCLKKVEDTGV

-534 CDAVKEYNESK
+534 CDAVKEYNDSK
-545 GYTTQNGKWIKRV
+545 GYTTDNGKWIKRV

-581 AKDATNPTSKGVDYD
+581 AKDATSPTEKGVEYD

-604 FWHGTTDNLNNMLG
+604 YWHGTTNNLNEMLG
-618 DIASTCG
+618 NIALTCG

-669 NEIRDVIDAVAQVDD
+669 NEIRDVIDAVAQVRD

-712 SALNSNKTKWNQYG
+712 SALNSNKMKWNQYG

-739 QAQKWGGG
+739 QAEKWGGG

-787 KSLSDVVVKMGDSK
+787 KSLSDVVVKMGASK
-801 DAIKN
+801 DTIKN
-806 QLEKTVAYTYNDET
+806 QLAKTVAYTYNDET
-820 PGTANITW
+820 TGTADIIW

-840 SLTKAIGNSY
+840 SMTKAIGNSY

-865 SCNILVDPSENLLAN
+865 SCNILVDPRENLLEN
-880 GDFEAYAKKWNFNFA
+880 GDFEKYADEWNFNFD

-903 AIDAKGNVDKDA
+903 AIDATGNADTNA
-915 NPRNDSKGSI
+915 NPRNDSTGSI

-931 NVVGNDNTAQ
+931 KVVGEDNTAGN
-941 YYSGN
+941 YSGN
-946 VSQTVT
+946 VSQMVT

-962 AFFEGLD
+962 AFFEGAD
-969 KAGSNDGEAINL
+969 KAGSYDGEAINL
-981 SVTDG
+981 SVTDANG
-986 NETTKVSN
+986 VVKVSN

-1009 SNIVVTQDMIN
+1009 SNIVITQDMIN

-1068 PSAPNDANTDTKD
+1068 PSEPD
-1081 DNKKEDQKDD
+1081 DNKKADQKDD
-1091 QKDVVTEEKN
+1091 PKDVVTEEKN
-1101 ITATTPSGKKVEATV
+1101 ITVTTPSGKKVEATV

-1130 AKVAGTKAAISA
+1130 AKVAGTKAEISA
-1142 EAAKEL
+1142 ETAKEL
-1148 AKAAGTDRIA
+1148 AKAAGTDSVA

-1184 KKLHVVAIDPKTGE
+1184 KKLHVVAVDPKTGE

-1206 YKVGKDGTLNVK
+1206 YKVGKDGTLNAK
-1218 LADGADYQMLTAT
+1218 LADGADYKMLTAA
-1231 ELKAVEKSILKT
+1231 ELKAVEKAILKT
-1243 VEVKKSSVTVKNGKK
+1243 VEVKKPSATVKNGKK
-1258 TQIQLSSALD
+1258 TQIQLSSELD

-1283 VATVSKSG
+1283 VATVNKSG

>member
-1 MKEKKQW
+1 MKERKTWQ
-8 KKRIVSMLMALAMV
+8 KRIVSLLMALAMAV
-22 ITQIGVW
+22 TQIGVW
-29 NAGKESVQAAE
+29 NAGKERVQAAE
-40 TEVYK
+40 MSQVTFYFEYDGAKTLAVGYTSK
-45 ADFSDASTDAWN
+45 NDTYGNSGWLFE
-57 ANWSVSSDDTTFV
+57 DTT
-70 VKGNYKKDND
+70 KWINY
-80 QALNIW
+80 
-86 SKDAQVL
+86 
-93 TMTHTET
+93 
-100 NIEAGKYYLSIKTNG
+100 
-115 GNVNGGKI
+115 
-123 CVSDG
+123 
-128 QNEKKSDIAFAEELT
+128 
-143 TYKTTEP
+143 YKLDR
-150 LEVAT
+150 LEN
-155 GASVTITVTID
+155 S
-166 LSAVGWGYIDDITLT
+166 
-181 KSEDS
+181 
-186 EDAAGDDADEYVTKI
+186 
-201 LYFKYTGNGT
+201 
-211 PAILLWDN
+211 
-219 CGDSLKMGDDTSSEI
+219 
-234 IDNKVRYTMKSTGQN
+234 
-249 NWYQIVFKYKTGEV
+249 NWYQTTISFNKTSINESW
-263 KNKNVGFD
+263 VGLSLCELSEKD
-271 FGEISDHTY
+271 GGYVVDSVLETY
-280 SWIQSMDY
+280 SNS
-288 VYANNHNAAYEIIF
+288 VNAEAYQKIF
-302 SDKYSD
+302 DGTYFD
-308 PAIIQGDY
+308 PAIQKNDRSSVISYASLTSGNENKDDDENETY
-316 DTVVSY
+316 TVEITPDATSVEAGAEVTLTAIVKKGNTVVSNLQE
-322 ADAIEKENNSDSVVK
+322 ADLHLCWWNNTTNSKDEFVECDTTNWYDLTLKTKLSKIGENEIQATLQDANWNSLGDPIKVNISVTEAASVIT
-337 DAPITVKK
+337 DAAITVKK
-345 VKGLNERADFI
+345 VQNLSSDFI
-356 KGIDISTYLVETDS
+356 KGIDISTYLVETAS

-381 VKGKDFIRMFAQ
+381 VEGKEFIRMFAQ

-433 KLIKEYNTAYADR
+433 KLIKEYNIAYANT

-474 KDMSIDA
+474 KDMSIDD
-481 KTTAVAEFT
+481 KTKAVAEFT
-490 KDCLANVEATGV
+490 KDCLAKVEATGV

-510 NETNNGICGESYGS
+510 NETNNGICGESYGT
-524 DNYLAIFKAG
+524 DHYLAIFKAG

-545 GYTTQNGKWIKRV
+545 EYTTENGKWIKRV

-581 AKDATNPTSKGVDYD
+581 AKDAANPTSKGVEYD

-604 FWHGTTDNLNNMLG
+604 FWHGTTENLNKMLG
-618 DIASTCG
+618 NIASTCG

-699 VGNAYNEDGTVNE
+699 VGTAYNEDGTVNE

-739 QAQKWGGG
+739 QAEKWGGG

-772 VNYGAVAKNKSFYAA
+772 VNYGAVAKNRSFYTSDA
-787 KSLSDVVVKMGDSK
+787 LDDVVVKMGDSK
-801 DAIKN
+801 DAIKS
-806 QLEKTVAYTYNDET
+806 QLAKTVAYTYNDET
-820 PGTANITW
+820 PGTADITW
-828 DETSLAKAEQEI
+828 NENSLAKAEQEI

-880 GDFEAYAKKWNFNFA
+880 GDFEKYADEWNFNFA

-903 AIDAKGNVDKDA
+903 AIDAEGNVDKDA
-915 NPRNDSKGSI
+915 NPRNVSKGSI

-931 NVVGNDNTAQ
+931 DVVGNDNAE

-952 IEKAGIYEAK
+952 IGKAGIYEAK
-962 AFFEGLD
+962 AFFEGAD
-969 KAGSNDGEAINL
+969 KAGSYDGEAINL
-981 SVTDG
+981 SVTDANG
-986 NETTKVSN
+986 VAKVSN

-1053 TASGN
+1053 TVSGN
-1058 GGSSTVTPSA
+1058 GGSSTVTPSV

-1091 QKDVVTEEKN
+1091 PKDVVTEEKN
-1101 ITATTPSGKKVEATV
+1101 IIATTPSGKKVEATV

-1130 AKVAGTKAAISA
+1130 AKVAGTKAEISA
-1142 EAAKEL
+1142 ETAKEL

-1184 KKLHVVAIDPKTGE
+1184 KKLHVVAVDPKTGE

-1218 LADGADYQMLTAT
+1218 LADGADYKMLTAA
-1231 ELKAVEKSILKT
+1231 ELKAVEKAILKT

-1283 VATVSKSG
+1283 VAAVSKSG